1 MRMARAALLSE
12 PSHRSARFEQHDKK
26 RFRLTE
32 TSKIDTAPTSA
43 TASGAECEEV
53 AAVAKRAWR
62 GIVTI
67 AVAVCVAIVTL
78 GFAAAA
84 LLVSGFIPLAGL
96 EGRISTA
103 IEERLGPNWK
113 VTAEHAELNRA
124 DGRSRLR
131 VREVSFRHAGGA
143 SFRAPEAVLGYDP
156 MALLRGNIRLVSLD
170 LRGVNI
176 RLGVRQDGSL
186 LLEQDAQPEQAP
198 KTPVAGDPVDWDAF
212 AGAMNA
218 IGALVSNDG
227 LLGSLEVAGIGGA
240 RVTLID
246 PAGRQRSGLEDVDVK
261 LERFGGGQA
270 RLSMKGRIG
279 PRWKELAID
288 LASAPDG
295 TRSATVEIQ
304 RFEPAEAVALAF
316 GNALVALDGLA
327 LSGKISLTQTGGG
340 ERRIAAGLSVAPGV
354 IKVHNAGLDPI
365 EVQGAKLDFT
375 SEDGLKTIKV
385 ATAQLQAGETK
396 LGGSGEARNENG
408 LWRLVLDGSGQVAGI
423 GKDPAVVLSALRT
436 QIEVDPGAGE
446 VRMGELSFKGP
457 LINAEGSGM
466 ARRRDDKNSHRFQ
479 IRAVDTDMRAALAVW
494 PAVTSPGLHA
504 ALVEMVKAGRV
515 EEIDVKV
522 TMSPEAN
529 ARLADGKGM
538 DDDAVAV
545 ALKASQVS
553 FLPNP
558 GLPLLTDAR
567 VVGSTTG
574 RTVDLVISQAT
585 AELGE
590 GRKLQLG
597 EGTFTMSD
605 TWADRPQAQI
615 GFKSTG
621 SADSLVALL
630 NFPSLREFSP
640 LRIEP
645 GALRGAI
652 DLSNQLSLPLI
663 NDLTFNDVVIRSIGM
678 LSNVASDNLLGGEK
692 LEGANLALN
701 YDRGQL
707 AIKGEGRV
715 GGDKAPIELKQNAKG
730 QGEATVSLNLDN
742 AALKRRG
749 FGPESGISGPL
760 QVRVVK
766 ALGKTPEAPPRVEVD
781 LTRAAIDAGVPGVS
795 KPAGRAGKAAFTYV
809 SDADGPDLEDLTIE
823 SAPLLAKGRISLTK
837 QNAFESASFSQ
848 LRLSPGDNL
857 TKVEIGRD
865 GNVTRLSVRGA
876 VLDARP
882 FIRDLF
888 DTPAA
893 ANRGTRGN
901 QSAAS
906 GPDFDLDLD
915 VPILTG
921 FNNEALGNSQLKL
934 SRRGGNL
941 RAIAYQ
947 GRIGKADLSIKQAR
961 QGDGAAPIVVQSENG
976 GATLRFLDLY
986 RRAYG
991 GDLVL
996 QLGAGEGRQPGEL
1009 LLRNFT
1015 VRDEP
1020 ALRRVVGPPG
1030 SQPNALDNPGAP
1042 APRID
1047 ASDVTFTK
1055 LRAEFVRSASRI
1067 DIKDAVLWG
1076 QQVGFT
1082 IQGSVDYGRDRV
1094 DIGGTFVPGYAF
1106 NNAFAQVPVVGMILG
1121 GGQYG
1126 GLFAVNFRVSG
1137 SASQPTMTVN
1147 PLSAIAPG
1155 ILRRFVDP
1163 LGGGPM
1169 EQGRPGGNVPAP
1181 GTAER

>member
-1 MRMARAALLSE
+1 M
-12 PSHRSARFEQHDKK
+12 
-26 RFRLTE
+26 
-32 TSKIDTAPTSA
+32 
-43 TASGAECEEV
+43 
-53 AAVAKRAWR
+53 AKRAWR
-62 GIVTI
+62 GIVVV
-67 AVAVCVAIVTL
+67 AAAVCMAVVAL
-78 GFAAAA
+78 GFGGVA
-84 LLVSGFIPLAGL
+84 LLVTGVVPLPGL

-113 VTAEHAELNRA
+113 VQAENAELDRV

-143 SFRAPEAVLGYDP
+143 SFRAPEAVLGYEP
-156 MALLRGNIRLVSLD
+156 MALLRGDIRLVSLD

-246 PAGRQRSGLEDVDVK
+246 PAGRQRSGLEDVDVR

-295 TRSATVEIQ
+295 TRSATVDIQ

-316 GNALVALDGLA
+316 GNAMVALDGLA
-327 LSGKISLTQTGGG
+327 LSGKISLTQTASG

-354 IKVHNAGLDPI
+354 VKVHNAGLDPI

-385 ATAQLQAGETK
+385 ATAALQAGETR
-396 LGGSGEARNENG
+396 LAGGGEGRNENG
-408 LWRLVLDGSGQVAGI
+408 IWRLTLDGSGQVAGI
-423 GKDPAVVLSALRT
+423 GKDPAVVLSSLRT
-436 QIEVDPGAGE
+436 QLEVDPGAGE
-446 VRMGELSFKGP
+446 VRMGQLSFKGP

-466 ARRRDDKNSHRFQ
+466 ARRRDDKNSHQFQ

-494 PAVTSPGLHA
+494 PAVTSPDLHA
-504 ALVEMVKAGRV
+504 ALVEMVKSGRV
-515 EEIDVKV
+515 EEIDVKL

-529 ARLADGKGM
+529 ARLFSGKGM

-545 ALKASQVS
+545 SLKASQVS

-574 RTVDLVISQAT
+574 RTVDLTIFQAT

-597 EGTFTMSD
+597 EGTFAMSD
-605 TWADRPQAQI
+605 TWASRPQARI

-630 NFPSLREFSP
+630 NYPSLREFSP
-640 LRIEP
+640 LKIEP

-652 DLSNQLSLPLI
+652 DLSNQLSLPLV
-663 NDLTFNDVVIRSIGM
+663 NDLTFNDVVIRSSGM
-678 LSNVASDNLLGGEK
+678 LTNIASDNLLGGEK
-692 LEGANLALN
+692 LEGANLALT

-707 AIKGEGRV
+707 SIKGEGRV
-715 GGDKAPIELKQNAKG
+715 GGDKAPIELRQNAKG

-749 FGPESGISGPL
+749 FGPETGISGPM
-760 QVRVVK
+760 QVKVVK
-766 ALGKTPEAPPRVEVD
+766 SLGRTPEAPPRVEVD
-781 LTRAAIDAGVPGVS
+781 LTKAAIDTGVPGVS
-795 KPAGRAGKAAFTYV
+795 KPAGRAGKAAFSYV
-809 SDADGPDLEDLTIE
+809 VDDDGPDLEDLTIE

-837 QNAFESASFSQ
+837 QNTFESASFSQ

-865 GNVTRLSVRGA
+865 GNLTKLSVRGA

-888 DTPAA
+888 DAPAPPA
-893 ANRGTRGN
+893 RSGARGN
-901 QSAAS
+901 QNTAS

-921 FNNEALGNSQLKL
+921 FNSEALGNSQLKL
-934 SRRGGNL
+934 SRRNGAL
-941 RAIAYQ
+941 RSIAYQ
-947 GRIGKADLSIKQAR
+947 GRIGKADLSIKQVK
-961 QGDGAAPIVVQSENG
+961 QGDGASPIVVQSENG

-1009 LLRNFT
+1009 LLRNFM

-1030 SQPNALDNPGAP
+1030 SQAPGALDSTGAP

-1047 ASDVTFTK
+1047 ASDVAFTK
-1055 LRAEFVRSASRI
+1055 LRAEFVRSASRV
-1067 DIKDAVLWG
+1067 DINDAVLWG

-1082 IQGSVDYGRDRV
+1082 IQGNVDYGRDRV

-1169 EQGRPGGNVPAP
+1169 GQGRPGTNVPAP

>member
-1 MRMARAALLSE
+1 MSE
-12 PSHRSARFEQHDKK
+12 NN
-26 RFRLTE
+26 
-32 TSKIDTAPTSA
+32 KIDPVPTPA
-43 TASGAECEEV
+43 TAGEAECQEV

-62 GIVTI
+62 GVVTI
-67 AVAVCVAIVTL
+67 AVTVCVAVVTL
-78 GFAAAA
+78 GFAAAV
-84 LLVSGFIPLAGL
+84 LLVSGFIPLSGL
-96 EGRISTA
+96 EGRISAA

-113 VTAEHAELNRA
+113 VEAAQAELTRT

-156 MALLRGNIRLVSLD
+156 MALLRGDFRLVSLD

-186 LLEQDAQPEQAP
+186 LLEQDAQPEQVS

-246 PAGRQRSGLEDVDVK
+246 PAGRQRSGLEDVDIR

-270 RLSMKGRIG
+270 RLSMRGRVG

-295 TRSATVEIQ
+295 TRSATVDIQ

-316 GNALVALDGLA
+316 GNAMVALDGLA
-327 LSGKISLTQTGGG
+327 LSGKISFTQTGSG
-340 ERRIAAGLSVAPGV
+340 ERRLAAGLAVAPGV
-354 IKVHNAGLDPI
+354 IRVHDAGLDPI
-365 EVQGAKLDFT
+365 EVQGAKLDFG
-375 SEDGLKTIKV
+375 SDDGLKTIKV
-385 ATAQLQAGETK
+385 ASAQILAGETK
-396 LGGSGEARNENG
+396 LAGSGQARNEG
-408 LWRLVLDGSGQVAGI
+408 GIWHLALDGSGQVAGI
-423 GKDPAVVLSALRT
+423 GKDAAVVLSALRT
-436 QIEVDPGAGE
+436 QIEVDPAAGE
-446 VRMGELSFKGP
+446 VRMDNFSFKGP

-466 ARRRDDKNSHRFQ
+466 ARRRDEQNSHQFQ

-494 PAVTSPGLHA
+494 PAVTSPGLHG
-504 ALVEMVKAGRV
+504 ALSEMVKGGRV

-529 ARLADGKGM
+529 MRLWSGKGM

-545 ALKASQVS
+545 RLKASQVS

-574 RTVDLVISQAT
+574 RTVDLAISQAT

-590 GRKLQLG
+590 GRKLQLSD
-597 EGTFTMSD
+597 GTFAMSD
-605 TWADRPQAQI
+605 TWAERPQARI
-615 GFKSTG
+615 GFRSTG
-621 SADSLVALL
+621 SADAMVALL

-640 LRIEP
+640 LKIEP
-645 GALRGAI
+645 GALRGTI
-652 DLSNQLSLPLI
+652 DLTEQITLPLI
-663 NDLTFNDVVIRSIGM
+663 NDLTFSDIVIRSSGM
-678 LSNVASDNLLGGEK
+678 LSNIASDSLLGGEK

-701 YDRGQL
+701 FDRGQL
-707 AIKGEGRV
+707 SIKGEGRV

-730 QGEATVSLNLDN
+730 QGEATVTLMLDN

-749 FGPESGISGPL
+749 FGPETGISGPL
-760 QVRVVK
+760 QVKVTK
-766 ALGKTPEAPPRVEVD
+766 PLGRSPDAPPRVEVD
-781 LTRAAIDAGVPGVS
+781 LVRAAIDTGVPGVS
-795 KPAGRAGKAAFTYV
+795 KPAGRAAKATFNYV
-809 SDADGPDLEDLTIE
+809 VDDDGPDLEDLTIE
-823 SAPLLAKGRISLTK
+823 SAPLFAKGRISLNK

-865 GNVTRLSVRGA
+865 GAVTKLSVRGT

-882 FIRDLF
+882 FVRDLF
-888 DTPAA
+888 DTPAPT
-893 ANRGTRGN
+893 RGGRGN
-901 QSAAS
+901 QNAAP

-934 SRRGGNL
+934 SRRSGAMRSIG
-941 RAIAYQ
+941 YQ
-947 GRIGKADLSIKQAR
+947 GRIGKADLSIKQVR
-961 QGDGAAPIVVQSENG
+961 QGDRVVVQSENG
-976 GATLRFLDLY
+976 GAILRFLDLY

-991 GDLVL
+991 GDLIL

-1009 LLRNFT
+1009 LMRNFT

-1030 SQPNALDNPGAP
+1030 SQGPGAQDNTGAP

-1047 ASDVTFTK
+1047 ASDVAFTK

-1067 DIKDAVLWG
+1067 DINDAVLWG

-1082 IQGSVDYGRDRV
+1082 IQGNVDYARDRV

-1163 LGGGPM
+1163 LGGGPL
-1169 EQGRPGGNVPAP
+1169 EQSRPGGNLPAP
-1181 GTAER
+1181 GTPER

>member
-1 MRMARAALLSE
+1 M
-12 PSHRSARFEQHDKK
+12 
-26 RFRLTE
+26 TE

-67 AVAVCVAIVTL
+67 AVAVCVAVVTL

-96 EGRISTA
+96 EGRISAA

-113 VTAEHAELNRA
+113 VEAEHAELNRA

-131 VREVSFRHAGGA
+131 VREVLFRHAGGA

-186 LLEQDAQPEQAP
+186 LLEQDAQPEQAS

-246 PAGRQRSGLEDVDVK
+246 PAGRQRSGLEDVDIR

-295 TRSATVEIQ
+295 TRSATVDIQ

-316 GNALVALDGLA
+316 GNAMVALDGLA

-340 ERRIAAGLSVAPGV
+340 ERRITAGLSVAPGV
-354 IKVHNAGLDPI
+354 VKVHNAGLDPI

-396 LGGSGEARNENG
+396 LAGSGEAHNENG

-423 GKDPAVVLSALRT
+423 GKDAAVALSALRT
-436 QIEVDPGAGE
+436 QLEVDPGAGE
-446 VRMGELSFKGP
+446 VRMGQLSIKGP

-466 ARRRDDKNSHRFQ
+466 ARRRDDQNSHRFQ

-494 PAVTSPGLHA
+494 PAVTSPGLHG
-504 ALVEMVKAGRV
+504 ALSEMVKGGWV

-529 ARLADGKGM
+529 MRLFSGKGM

-545 ALKASQVS
+545 TLKASQVS

-574 RTVDLVISQAT
+574 RTVDLAISQAT

-597 EGTFTMSD
+597 EGTFAMSD
-605 TWADRPQAQI
+605 TWADRPQARI

-621 SADSLVALL
+621 SADALVALL

-640 LRIEP
+640 LKIEP
-645 GALRGAI
+645 GALRGTI

-663 NDLTFNDVVIRSIGM
+663 NDLAFNDVVIRSAGM

-707 AIKGEGRV
+707 SIKGEGRV
-715 GGDKAPIELKQNAKG
+715 GGDKAPIELKQNARG
-730 QGEATVSLNLDN
+730 QGEATVSLSLDN

-749 FGPESGISGPL
+749 FGPDSGISGSV
-760 QVRVVK
+760 QVKVAK

-781 LTRAAIDAGVPGVS
+781 LTKAAIDAGVPGVS

-865 GNVTRLSVRGA
+865 GSVTKLSVRGA

-888 DTPAA
+888 ETPAA
-893 ANRGTRGN
+893 PTRGARGN

-941 RAIAYQ
+941 RAITYQ
-947 GRIGKADLSIKQAR
+947 GRIGKADLSIRQVK
-961 QGDGAAPIVVQSENG
+961 QGDAAAPIVVQSENG

-1030 SQPNALDNPGAP
+1030 SQAPNALDNPGAP

-1047 ASDVTFTK
+1047 ASDVAFTK
-1055 LRAEFVRSASRI
+1055 LKAEFVRSASRI
-1067 DIKDAVLWG
+1067 DISDAVLWG

-1082 IQGSVDYGRDRV
+1082 IQGNVDYGRDRV

-1163 LGGGPM
+1163 LGGGPLG
-1169 EQGRPGGNVPAP
+1169 QTRPGDNAAPVP

>member
-1 MRMARAALLSE
+1 M
-12 PSHRSARFEQHDKK
+12 
-26 RFRLTE
+26 TE
-32 TSKIDTAPTSA
+32 NSKISATSA
-43 TASGAECEEV
+43 TGATPAAECEEV

-67 AVAVCVAIVTL
+67 AVAVCVAVVTL
-78 GFAAAA
+78 GFVAAA
-84 LLVSGFIPLAGL
+84 LLVSGFIPLSGL

-113 VTAEHAELNRA
+113 VTAEQAELDRV

-131 VREVSFRHAGGA
+131 VREVSFRHASGA
-143 SFRAPEAVLGYDP
+143 SFRAPEAVLGYDA
-156 MALLRGNIRLVSLD
+156 MSLLRGNIRLVSLD

-186 LLEQDAQPEQAP
+186 LLEQDAQPEQVS

-218 IGALVSNDG
+218 IGALVSNEG

-246 PAGRQRSGLEDVDVK
+246 PAGRQRSGLEDVDVR

-288 LASAPDG
+288 LSNAPDG
-295 TRSATVEIQ
+295 TRNATIDIQ

-316 GNALVALDGLA
+316 GNAMVALDGMA
-327 LSGKISLTQTGGG
+327 LSGKISLTQAGNG
-340 ERRIAAGLSVAPGV
+340 ERKFAAGLTVAPGV
-354 IKVHNAGLDPI
+354 VRVHNAGLDPI

-385 ATAQLQAGETK
+385 ATAELQAGETK
-396 LGGSGEARNENG
+396 LAGSGQARNEG
-408 LWRLVLDGSGQVAGI
+408 GIWRLELDGGGQVAGI
-423 GKDPAVVLSALRT
+423 GKDAAVAISSLHT
-436 QIEVDPGAGE
+436 QLDVDPGAGE
-446 VRMGELSFKGP
+446 IRLGRLSFKGP

-466 ARRRDDKNSHRFQ
+466 ARRRDEQNSHQFQ

-494 PAVTSPGLHA
+494 PAVTSPGLHG
-504 ALVEMVKAGRV
+504 ALSEMVQSGRV

-529 ARLADGKGM
+529 MRLASGKGM
-538 DDDAVAV
+538 DNDAVAV
-545 ALKASQVS
+545 KLKASQVS

-574 RTVDLVISQAT
+574 RTVDLVIPQAT
-585 AELGE
+585 AELGD
-590 GRKLQLG
+590 GRKLTLS
-597 EGTFTMSD
+597 EGTFAMSD
-605 TWADRPQAQI
+605 TWADRPQAQMS
-615 GFKSTG
+615 FRSTG
-621 SADSLVALL
+621 SADALVALL

-640 LRIEP
+640 LKIEP

-652 DLSNQLSLPLI
+652 DLTSQLSLPLV
-663 NDLTFNDVVIRSIGM
+663 NDLQFADVLIRSSGA

-692 LEGANLALN
+692 LEGANLALT

-707 AIKGEGRV
+707 SIKGEGKV
-715 GGDKAPIELKQNAKG
+715 GGDKAPIDLKQNAKG
-730 QGEATVSLNLDN
+730 QGEATVSLSLDN

-749 FGPESGISGPL
+749 FGPETGISGPV
-760 QVRVVK
+760 QVKVVK
-766 ALGKTPEAPPRVEVD
+766 PLGKTPEAPPRVEVD
-781 LTRAAIDAGVPGVS
+781 LTRAAIDSGVPGVS

-809 SDADGPDLEDLTIE
+809 VDADGPDLEDLTIE

-837 QNAFESASFSQ
+837 QNTFESASFSQ

-865 GNVTRLSVRGA
+865 GNLTKLSVRGA

-888 DTPAA
+888 DAPAA
-893 ANRGTRGN
+893 PTRGARGG

-934 SRRGGNL
+934 SRRNGAL
-941 RAIAYQ
+941 RSVAYQ

-961 QGDGAAPIVVQSENG
+961 QGEGAGQLVVQSENG

-991 GDLVL
+991 GDLIL

-1030 SQPNALDNPGAP
+1030 SQAPNALDSTGAP

-1047 ASDVTFTK
+1047 ASDVAFTK
-1055 LRAEFVRSASRI
+1055 LKAEFVRSASRI
-1067 DIKDAVLWG
+1067 DISDAVLWG

-1163 LGGGPM
+1163 LGGGPL
-1169 EQGRPGGNVPAP
+1169 EQARPGARVPAP
-1181 GTAER
+1181 GAAER

>member
-1 MRMARAALLSE
+1 MTDDRKIEAA
-12 PSHRSARFEQHDKK
+12 P
-26 RFRLTE
+26 
-32 TSKIDTAPTSA
+32 
-43 TASGAECEEV
+43 ASGAAPDAECQEV
-53 AAVAKRAWR
+53 VAVAKRAWR

-67 AVAVCVAIVTL
+67 ALTVCVAVVML

-84 LLVSGFIPLAGL
+84 LLVSGFIPLSGL
-96 EGRISTA
+96 EGRISAA

-113 VTAEHAELNRA
+113 VEAEHAELNRA

-143 SFRAPEAVLGYDP
+143 SFRAPEAVLGYDA
-156 MALLRGNIRLVSLD
+156 MALLRGDFRLVSLD

-186 LLEQDAQPEQAP
+186 LLEQDAQPEQTS
-198 KTPVAGDPVDWDAF
+198 KTPIAGDPVDWDAF

-218 IGALVSNDG
+218 VGTLVSNDG

-246 PAGRQRSGLEDVDVK
+246 PAGRQRSGLEDVDVR
-261 LERFGGGQA
+261 LERFGDGQA

-295 TRSATVEIQ
+295 SRSATIDIQ

-316 GNALVALDGLA
+316 GNAMVALDGLA
-327 LSGKISLTQTGGG
+327 LSGKISLTQTGSG
-340 ERRIAAGLSVAPGV
+340 ERRLAAGLAVAPGV
-354 IKVHNAGLDPI
+354 IRVHNAGLDPI

-396 LGGSGEARNENG
+396 LAGSGEAHNEG
-408 LWRLVLDGSGQVAGI
+408 GIWRLVLDGAGQVAGI
-423 GKDPAVVLSALRT
+423 GKDAAVALSALRT

-446 VRMGELSFKGP
+446 IRMGKLSIKGP

-466 ARRRDDKNSHRFQ
+466 ARRRDEQNSHQFQ

-494 PAVTSPGLHA
+494 PAVTSPGLHG
-504 ALVEMVKAGRV
+504 ALSEMVKSGRV

-522 TMSPEAN
+522 TMSHEAN
-529 ARLADGKGM
+529 LRLWGGKGM

-545 ALKASQVS
+545 RLKASQVS

-574 RTVDLVISQAT
+574 RTVDLAISQAT

-597 EGTFTMSD
+597 EGTFAMSD
-605 TWADRPQAQI
+605 TWADRPQARI

-621 SADSLVALL
+621 TADSLIALL

-640 LRIEP
+640 LKIEP
-645 GALRGAI
+645 GALRGAVE
-652 DLSNQLSLPLI
+652 LTNQLSLPLI
-663 NDLTFNDVVIRSIGM
+663 NDLTFNDVVIRSSGT
-678 LSNVASDNLLGGEK
+678 LSNIASDNLLGGEK

-707 AIKGEGRV
+707 SIKGEGRI

-730 QGEATVSLNLDN
+730 QGEATVSLTLDN

-749 FGPESGISGPL
+749 FGPETGITGPL
-760 QVRVVK
+760 QVKVVK
-766 ALGKTPEAPPRVEVD
+766 ALGKTPEVPPRIEVD
-781 LTRAAIDAGVPGVS
+781 LTKAAIDTGVPGVS
-795 KPAGRAGKAAFTYV
+795 KPAGRAGKAVFAYV
-809 SDADGPDLEDLTIE
+809 ADDDGPDLEDLTIE

-865 GNVTRLSVRGA
+865 GNVTKLSVRGA

-888 DTPAA
+888 EAPAA
-893 ANRGTRGN
+893 PARSAARGGQAT
-901 QSAAS
+901 AS

-934 SRRGGNL
+934 SRRNGAL
-941 RAIAYQ
+941 RSIAYQ
-947 GRIGKADLSIKQAR
+947 GRIGRADLSIKQAR
-961 QGDGAAPIVVQSENG
+961 QGEGPGSIVVQSENG

-991 GDLVL
+991 GDLIL

-1009 LLRNFT
+1009 LMRNFT

-1030 SQPNALDNPGAP
+1030 SQSPGAQDSTGAP

-1047 ASDVTFTK
+1047 ASDVAFTK
-1055 LRAEFVRSASRI
+1055 LRAEFARSASRI
-1067 DIKDAVLWG
+1067 DISDAVLWG

-1082 IQGSVDYGRDRV
+1082 IQGNVDYGRDRV

-1169 EQGRPGGNVPAP
+1169 GQTRPGAQVPVP

>member
-1 MRMARAALLSE
+1 MSK
-12 PSHRSARFEQHDKK
+12 D
-26 RFRLTE
+26 
-32 TSKIDTAPTSA
+32 SKIDAAPAPARTSE
-43 TASGAECEEV
+43 AECQEV
-53 AAVAKRAWR
+53 AAVTRRAWR
-62 GIVTI
+62 GIVVV
-67 AVAVCVAIVTL
+67 AAAVCMAMVAL
-78 GFAAAA
+78 GLGGVA
-84 LLVSGFIPLAGL
+84 LLVTGVVPLPGL
-96 EGRISTA
+96 EGRISAA

-113 VTAEHAELNRA
+113 VEAGNAELDRV

-143 SFRAPEAVLGYDP
+143 SFRAPEAVLGYEP
-156 MALLRGNIRLVSLD
+156 MALLRGDIRLVSLD

-186 LLEQDAQPEQAP
+186 LLEQDAQPEQSP
-198 KTPVAGDPVDWDAF
+198 KAPVAGDPVDWDAF

-218 IGALVSNDG
+218 IGALVSNEG

-246 PAGRQRSGLEDVDVK
+246 PAGRQRSGLEDVDIK

-295 TRSATVEIQ
+295 TRSATIEIQ

-316 GNALVALDGLA
+316 GNAMVALDGLA
-327 LSGKISLTQTGGG
+327 LSGKISMTQTGGG

-354 IKVHNAGLDPI
+354 VKVPNAGFAPVEI
-365 EVQGAKLDFT
+365 QGAKLDFT
-375 SEDGLKTIKV
+375 SEDGLKTVKI
-385 ATAQLQAGETK
+385 ATAQLQAGETR
-396 LGGSGEARNENG
+396 LASRGEARNESG
-408 LWRLVLDGSGQVAGI
+408 IWRLALEGAGQVAGI
-423 GKDPAVVLSALRT
+423 DKDPAVVISTLHT
-436 QIEVDPGAGE
+436 QLEVDPGAGE
-446 VRMGELSFKGP
+446 IRMGQLSFKGP

-494 PAVTSPGLHA
+494 PAVTSPGLHG
-504 ALVEMVKAGRV
+504 ALVEMVKSGRV
-515 EEIDVKV
+515 EEIDVRLA
-522 TMSPEAN
+522 MSPEAN

-545 ALKASQVS
+545 SLKASQVS

-574 RTVDLVISQAT
+574 RTVDLTILQAT
-585 AELGE
+585 AEVGE

-597 EGTFTMSD
+597 EGTFAMSD
-605 TWADRPQAQI
+605 TWADRPQARI

-621 SADSLVALL
+621 PADALVALL

-640 LRIEP
+640 LKIEP
-645 GALRGAI
+645 GALRGSI
-652 DLSNQLSLPLI
+652 DLTNQLSLPLV
-663 NDLTFNDVVIRSIGM
+663 NDLTFNDVLIRSTGT

-715 GGDKAPIELKQNAKG
+715 GGDRAPIELRQNAKG
-730 QGEATVSLNLDN
+730 QGEATVSLNLDS

-749 FGPESGISGPL
+749 LGPETGLSGAM
-760 QVRVVK
+760 QVKVVK
-766 ALGKTPEAPPRVEVD
+766 PLGKSPEAPPRIEVD
-781 LTRAAIDAGVPGVS
+781 LTKAAIDTGVPGIS
-795 KPAGRAGKAAFTYV
+795 KPAGRAGKAVFTYV
-809 SDADGPDLEDLTIE
+809 VDDDGPDLEDLTIE
-823 SAPLLAKGRISLTK
+823 SAPLLAKGRISLTR
-837 QNAFESASFSQ
+837 QNAFESASFLQ

-865 GNVTRLSVRGA
+865 GGLTKLSVRGA

-882 FIRDLF
+882 FIRELF
-888 DTPAA
+888 DAPAA
-893 ANRGTRGN
+893 PSRSGARGGQN
-901 QSAAS
+901 AAS

-921 FNNEALGNSQLKL
+921 FNSEALGNSQLKL
-934 SRRGGNL
+934 SRRNGAV
-941 RAIAYQ
+941 RSIAYQ
-947 GRIGKADLSIKQAR
+947 GRIGKADLSIKQVR
-961 QGDGAAPIVVQSENG
+961 QGEGPGSIVVQSENG

-996 QLGAGEGRQPGEL
+996 QIGAAEGRQPGEL

-1030 SQPNALDNPGAP
+1030 SQAPGALDSTGAP

-1047 ASDVTFTK
+1047 ASDVAFTK

-1067 DIKDAVLWG
+1067 DINDAVLWG

-1082 IQGSVDYGRDRV
+1082 IQGNVDYGRDRV

-1163 LGGGPM
+1163 LGGGPVG
-1169 EQGRPGGNVPAP
+1169 QGRPGGNATVP
-1181 GTAER
+1181 GTPER

>member
-1 MRMARAALLSE
+1 M
-12 PSHRSARFEQHDKK
+12 
-26 RFRLTE
+26 
-32 TSKIDTAPTSA
+32 
-43 TASGAECEEV
+43 
-53 AAVAKRAWR
+53 AKRAWR
-62 GIVTI
+62 GIVVV
-67 AVAVCVAIVTL
+67 AAAVCMAVVAL
-78 GFAAAA
+78 GFGGIA
-84 LLVSGFIPLAGL
+84 LLVTGVVPLPGL

-113 VTAEHAELNRA
+113 VQAENAELDRV

-143 SFRAPEAVLGYDP
+143 SFRAPEAVLGYEP
-156 MALLRGNIRLVSLD
+156 MALLRGDIRLVSLD

-246 PAGRQRSGLEDVDVK
+246 PAGRQRSGLEDVDVR

-295 TRSATVEIQ
+295 TRSATVDIH

-316 GNALVALDGLA
+316 GNAMVALDGLA
-327 LSGKISLTQTGGG
+327 LSGKISLTQTASG

-354 IKVHNAGLDPI
+354 VKVHNAGLDPI

-385 ATAQLQAGETK
+385 ATAAFQAGETR
-396 LGGSGEARNENG
+396 LAGGGEGRNENG
-408 LWRLVLDGSGQVAGI
+408 IWRLTLDGSGQVAGI
-423 GKDPAVVLSALRT
+423 GKDPAVVLSSLRT
-436 QIEVDPGAGE
+436 QLEVDPGAGE
-446 VRMGELSFKGP
+446 VRMGQLSFKGP

-466 ARRRDDKNSHRFQ
+466 ARRRDDKNSHQFQ

-494 PAVTSPGLHA
+494 PAVTSPDLHA
-504 ALVEMVKAGRV
+504 ALVEMVKSGRV
-515 EEIDVKV
+515 EEIDVKL

-529 ARLADGKGM
+529 ARLFSGKGM

-545 ALKASQVS
+545 SLKASQVS

-574 RTVDLVISQAT
+574 RTVDLTISQAT

-597 EGTFTMSD
+597 EGTFAMSD
-605 TWADRPQAQI
+605 TWASRPQARI

-630 NFPSLREFSP
+630 NYPSLREFSP
-640 LRIEP
+640 LKIEP

-652 DLSNQLSLPLI
+652 DLSNQLSLPLV
-663 NDLTFNDVVIRSIGM
+663 NDLTFNDVVIRSNGM
-678 LSNVASDNLLGGEK
+678 LTNIASDNLLGGEK
-692 LEGANLALN
+692 LEGANLALT

-707 AIKGEGRV
+707 SIKGEGRV
-715 GGDKAPIELKQNAKG
+715 GGDKAPIELRQNAKG

-749 FGPESGISGPL
+749 FGPETGISGPM
-760 QVRVVK
+760 QVKVVK
-766 ALGKTPEAPPRVEVD
+766 SLGRTPEAPPRVEVD
-781 LTRAAIDAGVPGVS
+781 LTKAAIDTGVPGVN
-795 KPAGRAGKAAFTYV
+795 KPAGRAGKAAFSYV
-809 SDADGPDLEDLTIE
+809 VDDDGPDLEDLTIE

-837 QNAFESASFSQ
+837 QNTFESASFSQ

-865 GNVTRLSVRGA
+865 GNLTKLSVRGA

-888 DTPAA
+888 DAPAPPA
-893 ANRGTRGN
+893 RSGARGN
-901 QSAAS
+901 QNTAS

-921 FNNEALGNSQLKL
+921 FNSEALGNSQLKL
-934 SRRGGNL
+934 SRRNGAL
-941 RAIAYQ
+941 RSIAYQ
-947 GRIGKADLSIKQAR
+947 GRIGKADLSIKQVK
-961 QGDGAAPIVVQSENG
+961 QGDGASPIVVQSENG

-1009 LLRNFT
+1009 LLRNFM

-1030 SQPNALDNPGAP
+1030 SQAPGALDSTGAP

-1047 ASDVTFTK
+1047 ASDVAFTK
-1055 LRAEFVRSASRI
+1055 LRAEFVRSASRV
-1067 DIKDAVLWG
+1067 DINDAVLWG

-1082 IQGSVDYGRDRV
+1082 IQGNVDYGRDRV

-1169 EQGRPGGNVPAP
+1169 GQGRPGTNVPAP

>member
-1 MRMARAALLSE
+1 MIRAARQE
-12 PSHRSARFEQHDKK
+12 AI
-26 RFRLTE
+26 RLTE
-32 TSKIDTAPTSA
+32 TSKIDGVPAPA
-43 TASGAECEEV
+43 TAAEAECQEV

-62 GIVTI
+62 GIVVI
-67 AVAVCVAIVTL
+67 AAVVCTAVVAL
-78 GFAAAA
+78 GFGGIA
-84 LLVSGFIPLAGL
+84 LLVTGVVPLPGL

-113 VTAEHAELNRA
+113 VQAENAELDRV

-143 SFRAPEAVLGYDP
+143 SFRAPEAVLGYEP
-156 MALLRGNIRLVSLD
+156 MALLRGDIRLVSLD

-246 PAGRQRSGLEDVDVK
+246 PAGRQRSGLEDVDVR

-295 TRSATVEIQ
+295 TRSATVDIQ

-316 GNALVALDGLA
+316 GNAMVALDGLA
-327 LSGKISLTQTGGG
+327 LSGKISLTQTASG

-354 IKVHNAGLDPI
+354 VKVHNAGLDPI

-375 SEDGLKTIKV
+375 SDDGLKTIKV
-385 ATAQLQAGETK
+385 ATAQLQAGETR
-396 LGGSGEARNENG
+396 LAGSGEGRNENG
-408 LWRLVLDGSGQVAGI
+408 IWRLALDGSGQVAGI
-423 GKDPAVVLSALRT
+423 GKDPAVVLSSLRT
-436 QIEVDPGAGE
+436 QLEVDPGAGE
-446 VRMGELSFKGP
+446 VRMGQLSFKGP

-466 ARRRDDKNSHRFQ
+466 ARRRDDKNSHQFQ

-494 PAVTSPGLHA
+494 PAVTSPDLHA
-504 ALVEMVKAGRV
+504 ALVEMVKSGRV

-529 ARLADGKGM
+529 ARLFSGKGM

-545 ALKASQVS
+545 SLKASQVS

-574 RTVDLVISQAT
+574 RTVDLTIFQAT

-597 EGTFTMSD
+597 EGTFAMSD
-605 TWADRPQAQI
+605 TWASRPQARI

-630 NFPSLREFSP
+630 NYPSLREFSP
-640 LRIEP
+640 LKIEP
-645 GALRGAI
+645 GALRGSI
-652 DLSNQLSLPLI
+652 DLSNQLSLPLV
-663 NDLTFNDVVIRSIGM
+663 NDLTFNDVVIRSSGM
-678 LSNVASDNLLGGEK
+678 LTNIASDNLLGGEK
-692 LEGANLALN
+692 LEGANLALT

-707 AIKGEGRV
+707 SIKGEGRV
-715 GGDKAPIELKQNAKG
+715 GGDKAPIELRQNAKG

-749 FGPESGISGPL
+749 FGPETGISGPM
-760 QVRVVK
+760 QVKVVK
-766 ALGKTPEAPPRVEVD
+766 SLGRTPEAPPRVEVD
-781 LTRAAIDAGVPGVS
+781 LTKAAIDTGVPGVS
-795 KPAGRAGKAAFTYV
+795 KPAGRTGKAAFSYV
-809 SDADGPDLEDLTIE
+809 VDDDGPDLEDLTIE

-837 QNAFESASFSQ
+837 QNTFESASFSQ

-865 GNVTRLSVRGA
+865 GNLTKLSVRGA

-888 DTPAA
+888 DAPAPPA
-893 ANRGTRGN
+893 RSGARGSQNT
-901 QSAAS
+901 AS

-921 FNNEALGNSQLKL
+921 FNSEALGNSQLKL
-934 SRRGGNL
+934 SRRNGAL
-941 RAIAYQ
+941 RSIAYQ
-947 GRIGKADLSIKQAR
+947 GRIGKADLSIKQVK
-961 QGDGAAPIVVQSENG
+961 QGDGASPIVVQSENG

-1009 LLRNFT
+1009 LLRNFM

-1030 SQPNALDNPGAP
+1030 SQAPGALDSTGAP

-1047 ASDVTFTK
+1047 ASDVAFTK
-1055 LRAEFVRSASRI
+1055 LRAEFVRSASRV
-1067 DIKDAVLWG
+1067 DINDAVLWG

-1082 IQGSVDYGRDRV
+1082 IQGNVDYGRDRV

-1169 EQGRPGGNVPAP
+1169 GQGRPGTNVPAP

>member
-1 MRMARAALLSE
+1 MTEDNKTKASPIPDVAA
-12 PSHRSARFEQHDKK
+12 A
-26 RFRLTE
+26 
-32 TSKIDTAPTSA
+32 
-43 TASGAECEEV
+43 AECEEV
-53 AAVAKRAWR
+53 VAVAKRAWR

-67 AVAVCVAIVTL
+67 AVAVCVAVITL
-78 GFAAAA
+78 GFAGAA
-84 LLVSGFIPLAGL
+84 LLVSGFIPLSGL
-96 EGRISTA
+96 EGRISAA

-113 VTAEHAELNRA
+113 VEAEHAELDRV
-124 DGRSRLR
+124 DGRTRLR
-131 VREVSFRHAGGA
+131 VRQVSFRHAGGA

-156 MALLRGNIRLVSLD
+156 MALLRGDIRLVSLD

-186 LLEQDAQPEQAP
+186 LLEQDAQPVQVSN
-198 KTPVAGDPVDWDAF
+198 TPVAGDPVDWDAF
-212 AGAMNA
+212 TGAMNA
-218 IGALVSNDG
+218 VGALVSDDG
-227 LLGSLEVAGIGGA
+227 LLGSLEVAGMGGA

-246 PAGRQRSGLEDVDVK
+246 PSGRQRSGLDDVEIR
-261 LERFGGGQA
+261 LERLGGGRA

-288 LASAPDG
+288 LSNARDG
-295 TRSATVEIQ
+295 TRSAVVDIQ

-316 GNALVALDGLA
+316 GNATVALDGLA
-327 LSGKISLTQTGGG
+327 LSGKISLTQTGSG
-340 ERRIAAGLSVAPGV
+340 ERRIAAGLNVAPGV
-354 IKVHNAGLDPI
+354 VRVHNAGLDPI
-365 EVQGAKLDFT
+365 EIQGARLDFA
-375 SEDGLKTIKV
+375 SDDGLRTVRI
-385 ATAQLQAGETK
+385 ATAELQAGETK
-396 LGGSGEARNENG
+396 LAGTGQARDEGGI
-408 LWRLVLDGSGQVAGI
+408 WRLALEGGGQVAGI
-423 GKDPAVVLSALRT
+423 GKDAAVAISTLRA

-446 VRMGELSFKGP
+446 IRLGQLSFSGP
-457 LINAEGSGM
+457 QINAEGSGM
-466 ARRRDDKNSHRFQ
+466 ARKRGDQNSHQFQ
-479 IRAVDTDMRAALAVW
+479 IRAVDTEMRAALAVW

-504 ALVEMVKAGRV
+504 ALSEMVEGGRV

-529 ARLADGKGM
+529 MRLWSGKGM
-538 DDDAVAV
+538 DEDAVAV
-545 ALKASQVS
+545 RLKASQVR

-558 GLPLLTDAR
+558 GLPLLTGAR
-567 VVGSTTG
+567 VEGSTTG
-574 RTVDLVISQAT
+574 RSVDLVIPQAT
-585 AELGE
+585 AELGD
-590 GRKLQLG
+590 GRKLTLT
-597 EGTFTMSD
+597 EGTFAMSD
-605 TWADRPQAQI
+605 TWADRPPARI
-615 GFKSTG
+615 GFRSTG
-621 SADSLVALL
+621 SADALVALL

-640 LRIEP
+640 LKIEP
-645 GALRGAI
+645 GALRGTI
-652 DLSNQLSLPLI
+652 DLTTQLALPLA
-663 NDLTFNDVVIRSIGM
+663 NDLQFADVAIRSSGA
-678 LSNVASDNLLGGEK
+678 LSNVASDSLLGGEK
-692 LEGANLALN
+692 LDGANLALS

-707 AIKGEGRV
+707 SIKGEGKI
-715 GGDKAPIELKQNAKG
+715 GGDRAPIELKQNAKG
-730 QGEATVSLNLDN
+730 QGEATVSLTLDN

-749 FGPESGISGPL
+749 FGPESGIAGPIQL
-760 QVRVVK
+760 KVVK
-766 ALGKTPEAPPRVEVD
+766 PLGKSPEAPPRIELD
-781 LTRAAIDAGVPGVS
+781 LTKAAIESGIPGVS
-795 KPAGRAGKAAFTYV
+795 KPAGRAGKASFSYV
-809 SDADGPDLEDLTIE
+809 VDADGPDLEDLTVE

-837 QNAFESASFSQ
+837 QNGFESASFSQ

-857 TKVEIGRD
+857 TKVEIGRE
-865 GNVTRLSVRGA
+865 GGVTRLSVRGA

-882 FIRDLF
+882 FIRELF
-888 DTPAA
+888 DAPSAPA
-893 ANRGTRGN
+893 RGGGRGQN
-901 QSAAS
+901 TAAS
-906 GPDFDLDLD
+906 PDFDLDLD

-921 FNNEALGNSQLKL
+921 FNNEALGNSQLRL
-934 SRRGGNL
+934 SRRNGTV
-941 RAIAYQ
+941 RSIAYH

-961 QGDGAAPIVVQSENG
+961 QGDGGGPVVVQSENG

-1020 ALRRVVGPPG
+1020 ALRRVVGQQGTPQ
-1030 SQPNALDNPGAP
+1030 SSALDGAGAP

-1047 ASDVTFTK
+1047 ASEVAFTK

-1067 DIKDAVLWG
+1067 DINDAVLWG

-1082 IQGSVDYGRDRV
+1082 IQGNVDYGRDRV

-1126 GLFAVNFRVSG
+1126 GLFAVNFRISG

-1163 LGGGPM
+1163 LGGGPL
-1169 EQGRPGGNVPAP
+1169 EQSRPGARVPAP

>member
-1 MRMARAALLSE
+1 MSE
-12 PSHRSARFEQHDKK
+12 NN
-26 RFRLTE
+26 
-32 TSKIDTAPTSA
+32 KIDPVPTPA
-43 TASGAECEEV
+43 TAAEAECQEV

-62 GIVTI
+62 GVVTI
-67 AVAVCVAIVTL
+67 AVTVCVAVVTL
-78 GFAAAA
+78 GFAAAV
-84 LLVSGFIPLAGL
+84 LLVSGFIPLSGL
-96 EGRISTA
+96 EGRISAA

-113 VTAEHAELNRA
+113 VEAAQAELTRT
-124 DGRSRLR
+124 DGRSRLL

-156 MALLRGNIRLVSLD
+156 MALLRGDFRLVSLD

-186 LLEQDAQPEQAP
+186 LLEQDAQPEQVS

-246 PAGRQRSGLEDVDVK
+246 PAGRQRSGLEDVDIR

-270 RLSMKGRIG
+270 RLSMRGRVG

-295 TRSATVEIQ
+295 TRSATVDIQ

-316 GNALVALDGLA
+316 GNAMVALDGLA
-327 LSGKISLTQTGGG
+327 LSGKISFTQTGSG
-340 ERRIAAGLSVAPGV
+340 ERRLAAGLAVAPGV
-354 IKVHNAGLDPI
+354 IRVHDAGLDPI
-365 EVQGAKLDFT
+365 KVQGAKLDFG
-375 SEDGLKTIKV
+375 SDDGLKTIKV
-385 ATAQLQAGETK
+385 ASAQILAGETK
-396 LGGSGEARNENG
+396 LAGSGQARNEG
-408 LWRLVLDGSGQVAGI
+408 GIWHLALDGSGQVAGI
-423 GKDPAVVLSALRT
+423 GKDAAVVLSALRT
-436 QIEVDPGAGE
+436 QIEVDPAAGE
-446 VRMGELSFKGP
+446 VRMGNFSFKGP

-466 ARRRDDKNSHRFQ
+466 ARRRDEQNSHQFQ

-494 PAVTSPGLHA
+494 PAVTSPGLHG
-504 ALVEMVKAGRV
+504 ALSEMVKGGRV

-529 ARLADGKGM
+529 MRLWSGKGM

-545 ALKASQVS
+545 RLKASQVS

-574 RTVDLVISQAT
+574 RTVDLAISQAT

-590 GRKLQLG
+590 GRKLQLSD
-597 EGTFTMSD
+597 GTFAMSD
-605 TWADRPQAQI
+605 TWAERPQARI
-615 GFKSTG
+615 GFRSTG
-621 SADSLVALL
+621 SADAMVALL

-640 LRIEP
+640 LKIEP
-645 GALRGAI
+645 GALRGTI
-652 DLSNQLSLPLI
+652 DLTEQITLPLI
-663 NDLTFNDVVIRSIGM
+663 NDLTFSDIVIRSSGM
-678 LSNVASDNLLGGEK
+678 LSNIASDSLLGGEK

-707 AIKGEGRV
+707 SIKGEGRV

-730 QGEATVSLNLDN
+730 QGEATVTLMLDN

-749 FGPESGISGPL
+749 FGPETGISGPL
-760 QVRVVK
+760 QVKVTK
-766 ALGKTPEAPPRVEVD
+766 PLGRSPDAPPRVEVD
-781 LTRAAIDAGVPGVS
+781 LVRAAIDTGVPGVN
-795 KPAGRAGKAAFTYV
+795 KPAGRAGKATFNYV
-809 SDADGPDLEDLTIE
+809 VDDDGPDLEDLTIE
-823 SAPLLAKGRISLTK
+823 SAPLFAKGRISLNK

-865 GNVTRLSVRGA
+865 GAVTKLSVRGT

-882 FIRDLF
+882 FVRDLF
-888 DTPAA
+888 DTPAPT
-893 ANRGTRGN
+893 RGGRGN
-901 QSAAS
+901 QNAAP

-934 SRRGGNL
+934 SRRSGAMRSIG
-941 RAIAYQ
+941 YQ
-947 GRIGKADLSIKQAR
+947 GRIGKADLSIKQVR
-961 QGDGAAPIVVQSENG
+961 QGDRVVVQSENG
-976 GATLRFLDLY
+976 GAILRFLDLY

-991 GDLVL
+991 GDLIL

-1009 LLRNFT
+1009 LMRNFT

-1030 SQPNALDNPGAP
+1030 SQGPGAQDSTGAP

-1047 ASDVTFTK
+1047 ASDVAFTK

-1067 DIKDAVLWG
+1067 DINDAVLWG

-1082 IQGSVDYGRDRV
+1082 IQGNVDYGRDRV

-1163 LGGGPM
+1163 LGGGPL
-1169 EQGRPGGNVPAP
+1169 EQSRPGGNLPAP
-1181 GTAER
+1181 GTPER

>member
-1 MRMARAALLSE
+1 M
-12 PSHRSARFEQHDKK
+12 
-26 RFRLTE
+26 TE
-32 TSKIDTAPTSA
+32 ISKIAAGPA
-43 TASGAECEEV
+43 AGTASEAECQEV
-53 AAVAKRAWR
+53 VAVAKRAWR

-67 AVAVCVAIVTL
+67 GLTVCVAVVML

-84 LLVSGFIPLAGL
+84 LLVSGFIPLSGL

-103 IEERLGPNWK
+103 IEERLGPSWK
-113 VTAEHAELNRA
+113 VTAEHAQLDRV

-131 VREVSFRHAGGA
+131 VREVSFKHAGGA

-156 MALLRGNIRLVSLD
+156 MALLRGDIRLVSLD

-186 LLEQDAQPEQAP
+186 LLEQDIQPEQAP
-198 KTPVAGDPVDWDAF
+198 KTPIAGDPVDWDAF

-218 IGALVSNDG
+218 VGALVSNDG

-246 PAGRQRSGLEDVDVK
+246 PAGRQRSGLEDVDVR

-295 TRSATVEIQ
+295 TRSATIDIQ

-316 GNALVALDGLA
+316 GNAMVALDGLA

-354 IKVHNAGLDPI
+354 VKLHNAGLDPI
-365 EVQGAKLDFT
+365 EVQGAKFDFT
-375 SEDGLKTIKV
+375 SDDGLKTVKV

-396 LGGSGEARNENG
+396 LAGSGEARNEG
-408 LWRLVLDGSGQVAGI
+408 GIWRLTLDGSGQVAGI
-423 GKDPAVVLSALRT
+423 GKDPAVILSSLRT
-436 QIEVDPGAGE
+436 QLEADPGAGE
-446 VRMGELSFKGP
+446 IRMGQLSFKGP

-466 ARRRDDKNSHRFQ
+466 ARRRDDQNSHQFQ

-504 ALVEMVKAGRV
+504 ALVEMVKSGRV

-522 TMSPEAN
+522 KMSPEAN
-529 ARLADGKGM
+529 KRLFEGKGM

-545 ALKASQVS
+545 TLKSSQVS

-574 RTVDLVISQAT
+574 RTVDLTISQAT
-585 AELGE
+585 AEVGE

-597 EGTFTMSD
+597 EGTFAMSD
-605 TWADRPQAQI
+605 TWAERPQARI

-621 SADSLVALL
+621 SADALVALL

-640 LRIEP
+640 LKIEP
-645 GALRGAI
+645 GTLRGAI
-652 DLSNQLSLPLI
+652 DLTNQLSLPLI
-663 NDLTFNDVVIRSIGM
+663 SDLTFNDVVIRSSGM
-678 LSNVASDNLLGGEK
+678 LSNIASDNLLGGEK

-707 AIKGEGRV
+707 AIKGEGRI
-715 GGDKAPIELKQNAKG
+715 GGDKAPIELRQNAKG
-730 QGEATVSLNLDN
+730 QGEAIVSLSLDN

-749 FGPESGISGPL
+749 LGPETGISGPL
-760 QVRVVK
+760 QVKVAK
-766 ALGKTPEAPPRVEVD
+766 PLGKSPEAPPRIEVD
-781 LTRAAIDAGVPGVS
+781 LTKATIDTGVPGVG
-795 KPAGRAGKAAFTYV
+795 KPAGRAGKAVFTYV
-809 SDADGPDLEDLTIE
+809 VDDDGPDLEDLTIE
-823 SAPLLAKGRISLTK
+823 SGPLLAKGRISLTK

-865 GNVTRLSVRGA
+865 GGVTKLSVRGA
-876 VLDARP
+876 VLDVRP

-888 DTPAA
+888 DAPAQPA
-893 ANRGTRGN
+893 RSGARGHN
-901 QSAAS
+901 AAS

-921 FNNEALGNSQLKL
+921 FNSEALGNSQLKL
-934 SRRGGNL
+934 SRRNGAV
-941 RAIAYQ
+941 RSIAYQ
-947 GRIGKADLSIKQAR
+947 GRIGKADLSIKQGK
-961 QGDGAAPIVVQSENG
+961 QGDGASPIVVQSENG

-991 GDLVL
+991 GDLIL
-996 QLGAGEGRQPGEL
+996 QMGAGEGRQPGEL

-1030 SQPNALDNPGAP
+1030 SQAPGALDSTGAP
-1042 APRID
+1042 VPRID
-1047 ASDVTFTK
+1047 ASDVAFTK

-1067 DIKDAVLWG
+1067 DINDAVLWG

-1082 IQGSVDYGRDRV
+1082 IQGNVDYGRDRV

-1163 LGGGPM
+1163 LGGGPVG
-1169 EQGRPGGNVPAP
+1169 QGRPGANVPVP

>member
-1 MRMARAALLSE
+1 MSN
-12 PSHRSARFEQHDKK
+12 D
-26 RFRLTE
+26 
-32 TSKIDTAPTSA
+32 SKIEAASPAFGAAPE
-43 TASGAECEEV
+43 AECQEV
-53 AAVAKRAWR
+53 VAVAKRAWR

-67 AVAVCVAIVTL
+67 ALTVCVAVVML
-78 GFAAAA
+78 GLAAAA
-84 LLVSGFIPLAGL
+84 LLVSGFIPLSGL

-113 VTAEHAELNRA
+113 VTAEHAQLDRV

-143 SFRAPEAVLGYDP
+143 SFRAPEAVLGYEP
-156 MALLRGNIRLVSLD
+156 MALLRGDIRLVSLD

-186 LLEQDAQPEQAP
+186 LLEQDAQPEQSP
-198 KTPVAGDPVDWDAF
+198 KAPVAGDPVDWDAF

-246 PAGRQRSGLEDVDVK
+246 PAGRQRSGLEDVDIR
-261 LERFGGGQA
+261 LERFGAGQA

-295 TRSATVEIQ
+295 TRSATIDIQ

-316 GNALVALDGLA
+316 GNAMIALDGLA
-327 LSGKISLTQTGGG
+327 LSGKISLTQTSGG

-354 IKVHNAGLDPI
+354 LKVHNAGLDPI

-375 SEDGLKTIKV
+375 SDDGLKTVKV
-385 ATAQLQAGETK
+385 ANAQLQAGETK
-396 LGGSGEARNENG
+396 LAGSGAARNEG
-408 LWRLVLDGSGQVAGI
+408 GIWRLTLDGSGQVAGI
-423 GKDPAVVLSALRT
+423 GKDAAVVLTALRT
-436 QIEVDPGAGE
+436 QLDVDPGAGE

-466 ARRRDDKNSHRFQ
+466 ARRRDDQNSHQFQ

-494 PAVTSPGLHA
+494 PAVTSPGLHG
-504 ALVEMVKAGRV
+504 ALVEMVKGGRV

-522 TMSPEAN
+522 KMSPDAN
-529 ARLADGKGM
+529 KRLLDGKGM

-545 ALKASQVS
+545 SLKASQVS

-574 RTVDLVISQAT
+574 RTVDLTILQAT
-585 AELGE
+585 AEVGE

-597 EGTFTMSD
+597 EGTFAMSD
-605 TWADRPQAQI
+605 TWAERPQARI

-621 SADSLVALL
+621 SADALVALL

-640 LRIEP
+640 LKIEP

-652 DLSNQLSLPLI
+652 DLTNQLSLPLI
-663 NDLTFNDVVIRSIGM
+663 NDLTFNDVVIRSAGM

-707 AIKGEGRV
+707 SIKGEGKV
-715 GGDKAPIELKQNAKG
+715 GGDKAPIELRQNAKG
-730 QGEATVSLNLDN
+730 QGEATVLLNLDT

-749 FGPESGISGPL
+749 FGPETGISGSM
-760 QVRVVK
+760 QVKVVK
-766 ALGKTPEAPPRVEVD
+766 PLGKVPEAPPRVELD
-781 LTRAAIDAGVPGVS
+781 LTKATIDTGVPGVG
-795 KPAGRAGKAAFTYV
+795 KPAGRAGKAVFTYV
-809 SDADGPDLEDLTIE
+809 VDDDGPDLEDLTIE
-823 SAPLLAKGRISLTK
+823 SAPLLAKGRISLTR

-865 GNVTRLSVRGA
+865 GGVTKLSVRGT

-882 FIRDLF
+882 FIRELF
-888 DTPAA
+888 DAPAQPA
-893 ANRGTRGN
+893 RSGTRGQN
-901 QSAAS
+901 AAS

-921 FNNEALGNSQLKL
+921 FNSEALGNSQLKL
-934 SRRGGNL
+934 SRRNGAV
-941 RAIAYQ
+941 RSIAYQ
-947 GRIGKADLSIKQAR
+947 GRIGKADLSIKQVK
-961 QGDGAAPIVVQSENG
+961 QGDAASPIVVQSENG

-996 QLGAGEGRQPGEL
+996 QIGAGEGRQPGEL

-1030 SQPNALDNPGAP
+1030 SQAPGALDSTGAP

-1047 ASDVTFTK
+1047 ASDVAFTK

-1067 DIKDAVLWG
+1067 DINDAVLWG

-1082 IQGSVDYGRDRV
+1082 IQGNVDYGRDRV

-1169 EQGRPGGNVPAP
+1169 GQGRPGTNVPAP

>member
-1 MRMARAALLSE
+1 LTENSKISAPSE
-12 PSHRSARFEQHDKK
+12 PGA
-26 RFRLTE
+26 
-32 TSKIDTAPTSA
+32 TSA
-43 TASGAECEEV
+43 AECQEV

-67 AVAVCVAIVTL
+67 AVAVCVAVVTL
-78 GFAAAA
+78 GFVSAA
-84 LLVSGFIPLAGL
+84 LLVSGFIPLSGL

-113 VTAEHAELNRA
+113 VTAEQAELDRV

-143 SFRAPEAVLGYDP
+143 SFRAPEAVLGYDA
-156 MALLRGNIRLVSLD
+156 MALLRGDIRLVSLD

-186 LLEQDAQPEQAP
+186 LLEQDAQPQQAP
-198 KTPVAGDPVDWDAF
+198 KPPTAGDPVDWDAF

-218 IGALVSNDG
+218 IGALVANDG
-227 LLGSLEVAGIGGA
+227 VLGSLEVAGIGGA

-246 PAGRQRSGLEDVDVK
+246 PAGRQRSGLEDVDIR
-261 LERFGGGQA
+261 LERFGDGQA

-279 PRWKELAID
+279 QRWKELAIG
-288 LASAPDG
+288 LSSAPDG
-295 TRSATVEIQ
+295 TRTATVDIQ

-316 GNALVALDGLA
+316 GNATVALDGLA
-327 LSGKISLTQTGGG
+327 LSGKISLIQAGNG
-340 ERRIAAGLSVAPGV
+340 ERRIAAGLTVARGV
-354 IKVHNAGLDPI
+354 VRVHNAGLDPI
-365 EVQGAKLDFT
+365 EVQGAKLDFS
-375 SEDGLKTIKV
+375 SEDGLKTIRV
-385 ATAQLQAGETK
+385 ATAELQAGETK
-396 LGGSGEARNENG
+396 LAGSGQARNEG
-408 LWRLVLDGSGQVAGI
+408 GIWRLVLDGGGQVAGI
-423 GKDPAVVLSALRT
+423 GKDAAVAISALRT
-436 QIEVDPGAGE
+436 QLDVDPGAGE
-446 VRMGELSFKGP
+446 IRLGQLSIKGP

-466 ARRRDDKNSHRFQ
+466 ARRRDDQNSHRFQ
-479 IRAVDTDMRAALAVW
+479 IRAIDTDVRAALAVW
-494 PAVTSPGLHA
+494 PAVTSPGLHG
-504 ALVEMVKAGRV
+504 ALSEMVQSGRV

-522 TMSPEAN
+522 TMSPEAGM
-529 ARLADGKGM
+529 RLSSGKGM

-545 ALKASQVS
+545 NLKASQVR

-567 VVGSTTG
+567 VEGSTTG
-574 RTVDLVISQAT
+574 RTVDLVIPQAT
-585 AELGE
+585 AELGD
-590 GRKLQLG
+590 GRKLTLS
-597 EGTFTMSD
+597 EGTFAMSD
-605 TWADRPQAQI
+605 TWADRPQARI
-615 GFKSTG
+615 GFRSTG
-621 SADSLVALL
+621 SADALVALL

-640 LRIEP
+640 LKIEP
-645 GALRGAI
+645 GTLRGTI
-652 DLSNQLSLPLI
+652 DLTSQLSLPLV
-663 NDLTFNDVVIRSIGM
+663 NDLQFADVVIRSSGA
-678 LSNVASDNLLGGEK
+678 LSNIASDNLLGGEK

-707 AIKGEGRV
+707 SIKGEGKV

-730 QGEATVSLNLDN
+730 QGEATVSLALDN

-749 FGPESGISGPL
+749 FGPETGMSGPV
-760 QVRVVK
+760 QIKVVK
-766 ALGKTPEAPPRVEVD
+766 PLGKTPEAPPRVEVD
-781 LTRAAIDAGVPGVS
+781 LTRAAIDSGVPGVS

-809 SDADGPDLEDLTIE
+809 VDADGPDLEDLTIE

-837 QNAFESASFSQ
+837 QNTFESASFSQ

-865 GNVTRLSVRGA
+865 GGITKLSVRGP

-888 DTPAA
+888 DAPAA
-893 ANRGTRGN
+893 PTRGVRGG

-934 SRRGGNL
+934 SRRNGTV
-941 RAIAYQ
+941 RSIAYQ

-961 QGDGAAPIVVQSENG
+961 QGEGAGQLVVQSENG

-1020 ALRRVVGPPG
+1020 ALRRVVGPQG
-1030 SQPNALDNPGAP
+1030 SQAPNALDSTGAP
-1042 APRID
+1042 VQRID
-1047 ASDVTFTK
+1047 ASDVAFTK

-1067 DIKDAVLWG
+1067 DVSDAVLWG

-1163 LGGGPM
+1163 LGGGPL
-1169 EQGRPGGNVPAP
+1169 EQVRPGARVPAP
-1181 GTAER
+1181 SAAER

>member
-1 MRMARAALLSE
+1 M
-12 PSHRSARFEQHDKK
+12 
-26 RFRLTE
+26 
-32 TSKIDTAPTSA
+32 
-43 TASGAECEEV
+43 
-53 AAVAKRAWR
+53 AKRAWR
-62 GIVTI
+62 GVVTI
-67 AVAVCVAIVTL
+67 AVTVCVALVTL

-84 LLVSGFIPLAGL
+84 LLVSGFIPLSGL
-96 EGRISTA
+96 EGRISAA

-113 VTAEHAELNRA
+113 VEAEHAELDRV

-143 SFRAPEAVLGYDP
+143 SFRAPEAVLGYDAL
-156 MALLRGNIRLVSLD
+156 ALLRGDIRLVSLD

-176 RLGVRQDGSL
+176 RLGVKQDGSL

-212 AGAMNA
+212 AGVMNA

-227 LLGSLEVAGIGGA
+227 LLGSLEVAGVGGA

-246 PAGRQRSGLEDVDVK
+246 PAGRQRSGLEDVDIR

-295 TRSATVEIQ
+295 TRSATVDIQ

-316 GNALVALDGLA
+316 GNAMVALDGLA
-327 LSGKISLTQTGGG
+327 LSGKISLTQTGAGD
-340 ERRIAAGLSVAPGV
+340 RRIAAGLSVAPGV
-354 IKVHNAGLDPI
+354 VRVHNAGLDPI

-375 SEDGLKTIKV
+375 SDDSLKTIKV

-396 LGGSGEARNENG
+396 LAGSGEARNENG

-423 GKDPAVVLSALRT
+423 GKDAAVVLSALRT
-436 QIEVDPGAGE
+436 QLEIDPGAGE
-446 VRMGELSFKGP
+446 VRMGQLSFKGP

-466 ARRRDDKNSHRFQ
+466 ARRRDDQNSHQFQ

-504 ALVEMVKAGRV
+504 ALVEMAKGGRV

-529 ARLADGKGM
+529 ARLASGKGM

-545 ALKASQVS
+545 TLKASQVS

-574 RTVDLVISQAT
+574 RTVDLAIAQAT

-597 EGTFTMSD
+597 EGTFAMSD
-605 TWADRPQAQI
+605 TWADRPQARI

-621 SADSLVALL
+621 SADALVALL
-630 NFPSLREFSP
+630 NFPSLKEFSP
-640 LRIEP
+640 LKIEP
-645 GALRGAI
+645 GALRGAV
-652 DLSNQLSLPLI
+652 DLTNQLSLPLV
-663 NDLTFNDVVIRSIGM
+663 NDLTFNDVIIRSSGT
-678 LSNVASDNLLGGEK
+678 LSNIASDNLLGGEK

-707 AIKGEGRV
+707 SIKGEGRV

-730 QGEATVSLNLDN
+730 QGEATVALMLDN

-749 FGPESGISGPL
+749 FGPETGITGPL
-760 QVRVVK
+760 QVKVTK
-766 ALGKTPEAPPRVEVD
+766 PLGRSPEAPPRVEVD
-781 LTRAAIDAGVPGVS
+781 LTKAAIDAGVPGVS
-795 KPAGRAGKAAFTYV
+795 KPAGRAGKAAFNYV
-809 SDADGPDLEDLTIE
+809 VDDDGPDLEDLTIE
-823 SAPLLAKGRISLTK
+823 SAPLLARGRISLNR

-865 GNVTRLSVRGA
+865 GAVTKLSVRGS

-882 FIRDLF
+882 FVRDLF
-888 DTPAA
+888 DAPAPS
-893 ANRGTRGN
+893 RGGRGN

-934 SRRGGNL
+934 SRRGGAV
-941 RAIAYQ
+941 RSIVYQ
-947 GRIGKADLSIKQAR
+947 GRIGKADLSIKQAK
-961 QGDGAAPIVVQSENG
+961 QSDPILVQSENG

-1009 LLRNFT
+1009 LMRNFT

-1030 SQPNALDNPGAP
+1030 SQSPGAQDSTGAP
-1042 APRID
+1042 VPRID
-1047 ASDVTFTK
+1047 ASDVAFTK

-1067 DIKDAVLWG
+1067 DVRDAVLWG

-1163 LGGGPM
+1163 LGGGPL
-1169 EQGRPGGNVPAP
+1169 EQSRPGGNLPVP

>member
-1 MRMARAALLSE
+1 
-12 PSHRSARFEQHDKK
+12 
-26 RFRLTE
+26 LTE
-32 TSKIDTAPTSA
+32 TSKIDAAPTPATAPA
-43 TASGAECEEV
+43 AECDEV

-67 AVAVCVAIVTL
+67 AVAVCVAVVTL

-84 LLVSGFIPLAGL
+84 LLVSGFIPLSGL

-113 VTAEHAELNRA
+113 VTAEHAELNRL

-131 VREVSFRHAGGA
+131 VREVSFKHASGA
-143 SFRAPEAVLGYDP
+143 SFRAPEAVLGYDA
-156 MALLRGNIRLVSLD
+156 MALLRGDIRLVSLD

-186 LLEQDAQPEQAP
+186 LLEQDAQPEQAS

-240 RVTLID
+240 RITLID
-246 PAGRQRSGLEDVDVK
+246 PAGRQRSGLEDVDIK

-288 LASAPDG
+288 LASASDG
-295 TRSATVEIQ
+295 TRSATIDIQ

-316 GNALVALDGLA
+316 GNAMVALDGLA
-327 LSGKISLTQTGGG
+327 LSGKISLTQTAGG

-354 IKVHNAGLDPI
+354 VKVNNAGLDPI

-385 ATAQLQAGETK
+385 ATAALQAGETK
-396 LGGSGEARNENG
+396 LAGGGEARNEG
-408 LWRLVLDGSGQVAGI
+408 GIWRLALDGAGQVAGI
-423 GKDPAVVLSALRT
+423 GKDAPVVLSTLRT
-436 QIEVDPGAGE
+436 QLEVDPGAGE
-446 VRMGELSFKGP
+446 VRMSQLAFKGP

-466 ARRRDDKNSHRFQ
+466 ARRRDDQNSHQFQ

-494 PAVTSPGLHA
+494 PAVTSPGLHG
-504 ALVEMVKAGRV
+504 ALVEMVKSGRV

-529 ARLADGKGM
+529 KRLFDGKGM

-545 ALKASQVS
+545 SLKASQVS

-585 AELGE
+585 AEVGE

-597 EGTFTMSD
+597 EGTFAMSD
-605 TWADRPQAQI
+605 TWAPRPQARI
-615 GFKSTG
+615 AFKSTG
-621 SADSLVALL
+621 SADALVALL

-640 LRIEP
+640 LKLEP
-645 GALRGAI
+645 GTLRGTI
-652 DLSNQLSLPLI
+652 DLTEQIALPLI
-663 NDLTFNDVVIRSIGM
+663 NDLTFNDVVIRSSGM
-678 LSNVASDNLLGGEK
+678 LSNIASDNLLGGEK

-707 AIKGEGRV
+707 SIKGEGRI

-749 FGPESGISGPL
+749 FGPETGISGPM
-760 QVRVVK
+760 QVKVVK
-766 ALGKTPEAPPRVEVD
+766 PLGKTPEAPPRVEVD
-781 LTRAAIDAGVPGVS
+781 LTKAAIDTGVPGVS
-795 KPAGRAGKAAFTYV
+795 KPAGRAGKAVFNYTV
-809 SDADGPDLEDLTIE
+809 DDDGPDLEDLTIE
-823 SAPLLAKGRISLTK
+823 SAPLLAKGRISLTR
-837 QNAFESASFSQ
+837 QNTFESASFSQ

-857 TKVEIGRD
+857 AKVEIGRD
-865 GNVTRLSVRGA
+865 GNVTKLSVRGA

-888 DTPAA
+888 DTPAPP
-893 ANRGTRGN
+893 RGARGSQN
-901 QSAAS
+901 AAS

-934 SRRGGNL
+934 SRRNGNL
-941 RAIAYQ
+941 RSITYQ
-947 GRIGKADLSIKQAR
+947 GRIGKADLSIKQVK
-961 QGDGAAPIVVQSENG
+961 QGDGATPIVVQSENG

-1009 LLRNFT
+1009 LMRNFT

-1030 SQPNALDNPGAP
+1030 SQGPGALDSTGAP
-1042 APRID
+1042 PPRID
-1047 ASDVTFTK
+1047 ASDVAFTK
-1055 LRAEFVRSASRI
+1055 LKAEFVRSASRI
-1067 DIKDAVLWG
+1067 DINDAVLWG

-1082 IQGSVDYGRDRV
+1082 IQGNVDYGRDRV

-1126 GLFAVNFRVSG
+1126 GLFAVNFRISG

-1147 PLSAIAPG
+1147 PLSALAPG

-1169 EQGRPGGNVPAP
+1169 EQARPGGAAPMP

>member
-1 MRMARAALLSE
+1 
-12 PSHRSARFEQHDKK
+12 
-26 RFRLTE
+26 LTE
-32 TSKIDTAPTSA
+32 TSKIAAAPA
-43 TASGAECEEV
+43 AGTASETECQEV
-53 AAVAKRAWR
+53 VAVAKRAWR

-67 AVAVCVAIVTL
+67 ALTVCVAVVML

-84 LLVSGFIPLAGL
+84 LLVSGFIPLSGL

-103 IEERLGPNWK
+103 IEERLGPSWK
-113 VTAEHAELNRA
+113 VTAEHAQLDRV

-131 VREVSFRHAGGA
+131 VREVSFKHAGGA

-156 MALLRGNIRLVSLD
+156 MALLRGDIRLVSLD

-186 LLEQDAQPEQAP
+186 LLEQDVQPEQAP

-227 LLGSLEVAGIGGA
+227 LLGSLEAAGIGGA

-246 PAGRQRSGLEDVDVK
+246 PAGRQRSGLEDVDIR

-295 TRSATVEIQ
+295 TRSATIDIQ

-316 GNALVALDGLA
+316 GNTMVALDGLA

-340 ERRIAAGLSVAPGV
+340 ERRIAAGLSVAPGTV
-354 IKVHNAGLDPI
+354 KLHNAGLDPI

-375 SEDGLKTIKV
+375 SDDGLKTVKV
-385 ATAQLQAGETK
+385 TTAQLQAGETR
-396 LGGSGEARNENG
+396 LAGSGEARNEG
-408 LWRLVLDGSGQVAGI
+408 GIWRLALDGAGQVAGI
-423 GKDPAVVLSALRT
+423 GKDAAVVLSSLRT
-436 QIEVDPGAGE
+436 QLEVDSGAGE
-446 VRMGELSFKGP
+446 VRMSQLSFKGP

-466 ARRRDDKNSHRFQ
+466 ARRRDDKNSHQFQ

-494 PAVTSPGLHA
+494 PAVTSPDLHA
-504 ALVEMVKAGRV
+504 ALVEMVKSGRV
-515 EEIDVKV
+515 EEIDVRV

-529 ARLADGKGM
+529 ARLFDGKGM

-545 ALKASQVS
+545 RLKASQVS

-574 RTVDLVISQAT
+574 RTVDLTVSQAI
-585 AELGE
+585 AEVGE

-597 EGTFTMSD
+597 DGTFAMSD
-605 TWADRPQAQI
+605 TWASRPQARI

-621 SADSLVALL
+621 SADALVALL

-640 LRIEP
+640 LKIEP
-645 GALRGAI
+645 GTLRGAI
-652 DLSNQLSLPLI
+652 DLTNQLSLPLV
-663 NDLTFNDVVIRSIGM
+663 NDLTFNDVLIRSTGM
-678 LSNVASDNLLGGEK
+678 LSNIASDNLLGGEK
-692 LEGANLALN
+692 LEGANLALT

-707 AIKGEGRV
+707 SIKGEGRV
-715 GGDKAPIELKQNAKG
+715 GGDKAPIELRQNAKG

-749 FGPESGISGPL
+749 LGPETGISGSM
-760 QVRVVK
+760 QVKVVK
-766 ALGKTPEAPPRVEVD
+766 PLGKTPEAPPRVEVD
-781 LTRAAIDAGVPGVS
+781 LTKATIDTGVPGVG
-795 KPAGRAGKAAFTYV
+795 KPAGRAGKAVFTYV
-809 SDADGPDLEDLTIE
+809 VDDDGPDLEDLTIE

-865 GNVTRLSVRGA
+865 GSVTKVSVRGA

-888 DTPAA
+888 DAPAA
-893 ANRGTRGN
+893 PARSGARGSQN
-901 QSAAS
+901 AAS

-941 RAIAYQ
+941 RAITYQ
-947 GRIGKADLSIKQAR
+947 GRIGKADLSIKQAK
-961 QGDGAAPIVVQSENG
+961 QGEGAGSIVVQSENG

-996 QLGAGEGRQPGEL
+996 QIGAGEGRQPGEL
-1009 LLRNFT
+1009 LLRGFT

-1030 SQPNALDNPGAP
+1030 SQAPGALDSTGAP

-1047 ASDVTFTK
+1047 ASDVAFTK

-1067 DIKDAVLWG
+1067 DINDAVLWG

-1082 IQGSVDYGRDRV
+1082 IQGNVDYGRDRV

-1169 EQGRPGGNVPAP
+1169 GQGRPGANVPAP

>member
-1 MRMARAALLSE
+1 MSN
-12 PSHRSARFEQHDKK
+12 D
-26 RFRLTE
+26 
-32 TSKIDTAPTSA
+32 SKIEAAP
-43 TASGAECEEV
+43 ASGAAPEAECQEV
-53 AAVAKRAWR
+53 AAVAERAWR
-62 GIVTI
+62 SIVTI
-67 AVAVCVAIVTL
+67 AVTVCVALVML
-78 GFAAAA
+78 GFAGAV
-84 LLVSGFIPLAGL
+84 LLVSGFIPLSGL
-96 EGRISTA
+96 EGRISAA

-143 SFRAPEAVLGYDP
+143 SFRAPEAVLGYDA
-156 MALLRGNIRLVSLD
+156 MALLRGDFRLVSLD

-186 LLEQDAQPEQAP
+186 LLEQDAQPEQVS

-295 TRSATVEIQ
+295 TRSATIEIQ

-316 GNALVALDGLA
+316 GNATVALDGLA
-327 LSGKISLTQTGGG
+327 LSGKIAMTQTGGG
-340 ERRIAAGLSVAPGV
+340 ERRIAGGLAVAPGV
-354 IKVHNAGLDPI
+354 VKVHNAGLDPI
-365 EVQGAKLDFT
+365 AVQGAKLDFI

-385 ATAQLQAGETK
+385 ATAQLQAGETQ
-396 LGGSGEARNENG
+396 LAASGEAHNEG
-408 LWRLVLDGSGQVAGI
+408 GIWRLVLDGAGQVAGI
-423 GKDPAVVLSALRT
+423 GKDAAVALSTLRT

-446 VRMGELSFKGP
+446 VRMGKLTIKGP
-457 LINAEGSGM
+457 LINAEGSGT
-466 ARRRDDKNSHRFQ
+466 ARRRDDQNSHQFQ

-494 PAVTSPGLHA
+494 PAVTSPDLHG
-504 ALVEMVKAGRV
+504 ALSEMVKSGRV

-529 ARLADGKGM
+529 ARLAAGKGM
-538 DDDAVAV
+538 DEDAVAV

-574 RTVDLVISQAT
+574 RTVDLTISQAT
-585 AELGE
+585 AEVGE
-590 GRKLQLG
+590 GRKLALG
-597 EGTFTMSD
+597 EGTFAMSD
-605 TWADRPQAQI
+605 TWADRPLARI

-621 SADSLVALL
+621 TADALIALL
-630 NFPSLREFSP
+630 NFPALREFSP
-640 LRIEP
+640 LKIEP
-645 GALRGAI
+645 SALRGAI
-652 DLSNQLSLPLI
+652 DLTNQLSLPLA
-663 NDLTFNDVVIRSIGM
+663 NDLQFNDVVIRSSGT
-678 LSNVASDNLLGGEK
+678 LSNIASDSLLGGEK

-707 AIKGEGRV
+707 SLKGEGRV

-730 QGEATVSLNLDN
+730 QGEATVSLALDN

-749 FGPESGISGPL
+749 FGPETGVTGPML
-760 QVRVVK
+760 VKVVK
-766 ALGKTPEAPPRVEVD
+766 QLGKTPEAPPRVEVD
-781 LTRAAIDAGVPGVS
+781 LTKAAIDTGVPGVS
-795 KPAGRAGKAAFTYV
+795 KPAGRAGKAVFTYV

-823 SAPLLAKGRISLTK
+823 STPLLAKGRISLTK
-837 QNAFESASFSQ
+837 QNTFESASFSQ

-865 GNVTRLSVRGA
+865 GGLTKVSVRGA

-888 DTPAA
+888 DAPTAPARA
-893 ANRGTRGN
+893 GGRGSQN
-901 QSAAS
+901 AAS

-921 FNNEALGNSQLKL
+921 FNNEALGNSHLKL
-934 SRRGGNL
+934 ARRNGAL
-941 RAIAYQ
+941 RSVAYQ
-947 GRIGKADLSIKQAR
+947 GRIGRADLSIRQVKQ
-961 QGDGAAPIVVQSENG
+961 GEGPGSIVVQSENG

-991 GDLVL
+991 GDLTL

-1009 LLRNFT
+1009 LMRNFT

-1030 SQPNALDNPGAP
+1030 SQSPGAPDSTGAP

-1047 ASDVTFTK
+1047 ASDVAFTK
-1055 LRAEFVRSASRI
+1055 LRAEFARSASRI
-1067 DIKDAVLWG
+1067 DISDAVLWG

-1082 IQGSVDYGRDRV
+1082 IQGNVDYARDRV

-1137 SASQPTMTVN
+1137 LASQPTMTVN

-1169 EQGRPGGNVPAP
+1169 GQTRPGGNMPAP

>member
-1 MRMARAALLSE
+1 LSE
-12 PSHRSARFEQHDKK
+12 NN
-26 RFRLTE
+26 
-32 TSKIDTAPTSA
+32 KIDPVPTPA
-43 TASGAECEEV
+43 TAAEAECQEV

-62 GIVTI
+62 GVVTI
-67 AVAVCVAIVTL
+67 AVTVCVAVVTL
-78 GFAAAA
+78 GFAAAV
-84 LLVSGFIPLAGL
+84 LLVSGFIPLSGL
-96 EGRISTA
+96 EGRISAA

-113 VTAEHAELNRA
+113 VEAAQAELTRT

-156 MALLRGNIRLVSLD
+156 MALLRGDFRLVSLD

-186 LLEQDAQPEQAP
+186 LLEQDAQPEQVS

-246 PAGRQRSGLEDVDVK
+246 PAGRQRSGLEDVDIK

-270 RLSMKGRIG
+270 RLSMRGRIG

-295 TRSATVEIQ
+295 TRSATVDIQ

-316 GNALVALDGLA
+316 GNAMVALDGLA
-327 LSGKISLTQTGGG
+327 LSGKISFTQTGSG
-340 ERRIAAGLSVAPGV
+340 ERRLAAGLAVAPGV
-354 IKVHNAGLDPI
+354 IRVHNAGLDPI
-365 EVQGAKLDFT
+365 EVQGAKLDFG
-375 SEDGLKTIKV
+375 SDDGLKTIKV
-385 ATAQLQAGETK
+385 ATAQILAGETK
-396 LGGSGEARNENG
+396 LAGSGQARNEG
-408 LWRLVLDGSGQVAGI
+408 GIWHLALDGSGQVAGI
-423 GKDPAVVLSALRT
+423 GKDAAVVLSALRT
-436 QIEVDPGAGE
+436 QIEVDPAAGE
-446 VRMGELSFKGP
+446 VRMGNLSFKGP

-466 ARRRDDKNSHRFQ
+466 ARRRDEQNSHQFQ

-494 PAVTSPGLHA
+494 PAVTSPGLHG
-504 ALVEMVKAGRV
+504 ALSEMVKGGRV

-529 ARLADGKGM
+529 MRLWSGKGM

-545 ALKASQVS
+545 RLKASQVS

-574 RTVDLVISQAT
+574 RTVDLAISQAT

-590 GRKLQLG
+590 GRKLQLSD
-597 EGTFTMSD
+597 GTFAMSD
-605 TWADRPQAQI
+605 TWAERPQARI
-615 GFKSTG
+615 GFRSTG
-621 SADSLVALL
+621 SADAMVALL

-640 LRIEP
+640 LKIEP
-645 GALRGAI
+645 GALRGTI
-652 DLSNQLSLPLI
+652 DLTEQITLPLI
-663 NDLTFNDVVIRSIGM
+663 NDLTFSDIVIRSSGM
-678 LSNVASDNLLGGEK
+678 LSNIASDSLLGGEK

-707 AIKGEGRV
+707 SIKGEGRV

-730 QGEATVSLNLDN
+730 QGVATVPLMLDS

-749 FGPESGISGPL
+749 FGPETGISGPL
-760 QVRVVK
+760 QVKVTK
-766 ALGKTPEAPPRVEVD
+766 PLGRSPDAPPRVEVD
-781 LTRAAIDAGVPGVS
+781 LVRAAIDTGVPGVS
-795 KPAGRAGKAAFTYV
+795 KPAGRAGKATFNYV
-809 SDADGPDLEDLTIE
+809 VDDDGPDLEDLTIE
-823 SAPLLAKGRISLTK
+823 SAPLFAKGRISLNK

-865 GNVTRLSVRGA
+865 GAVTRLSVRGT

-882 FIRDLF
+882 FVRDLF
-888 DTPAA
+888 DTPAPT
-893 ANRGTRGN
+893 RGGRGN
-901 QSAAS
+901 QNAAP

-934 SRRGGNL
+934 SRRSGAMRSIG
-941 RAIAYQ
+941 YQ

-961 QGDGAAPIVVQSENG
+961 QGDRVVVQSENG
-976 GATLRFLDLY
+976 GAILRFLDLY

-991 GDLVL
+991 GDLIL

-1009 LLRNFT
+1009 LMRNFT

-1030 SQPNALDNPGAP
+1030 SQGPGAQDSTGAP

-1047 ASDVTFTK
+1047 ASDVAFTK

-1067 DIKDAVLWG
+1067 DINDAVLWG

-1082 IQGSVDYGRDRV
+1082 IQGNVDYARDRV

-1163 LGGGPM
+1163 LGGGPL
-1169 EQGRPGGNVPAP
+1169 EQSRPGGNLPAP
-1181 GTAER
+1181 GTPER

>member
-1 MRMARAALLSE
+1 MT
-12 PSHRSARFEQHDKK
+12 DN
-26 RFRLTE
+26 
-32 TSKIDTAPTSA
+32 SKIDPAPVP
-43 TASGAECEEV
+43 GAAPAADCQEV

-62 GIVTI
+62 GIVAIT
-67 AVAVCVAIVTL
+67 VAVCVAVVTL
-78 GFAAAA
+78 GFVAAA

-113 VTAEHAELNRA
+113 VTAEHAELDRV

-143 SFRAPEAVLGYDP
+143 SFRAPEAVLGYEP
-156 MALLRGNIRLVSLD
+156 MALLRGDIRLVSLD

-186 LLEQDAQPEQAP
+186 LLEQDAQPEQAS

-246 PAGRQRSGLEDVDVK
+246 PAGRQRSGLDDVDIR

-295 TRSATVEIQ
+295 TRSATVDIQ

-316 GNALVALDGLA
+316 GNAMVALDGLA

-340 ERRIAAGLSVAPGV
+340 ERKIAAGLSVAPGV
-354 IKVHNAGLDPI
+354 VRVHNAGLDPI

-375 SEDGLKTIKV
+375 SDDGLKTIKV

-396 LGGSGEARNENG
+396 LAGSGEARNENG

-423 GKDPAVVLSALRT
+423 GKDAAVVLSALRT

-446 VRMGELSFKGP
+446 VRMGQLSFKGP

-466 ARRRDDKNSHRFQ
+466 ARRRDDQNSHQFQ

-504 ALVEMVKAGRV
+504 ALVEMVKGGRV

-529 ARLADGKGM
+529 ARLASGKGM

-545 ALKASQVS
+545 RLKASQVS

-574 RTVDLVISQAT
+574 RTVDLTIAQAA

-597 EGTFTMSD
+597 EGTFAMSD

-621 SADSLVALL
+621 SADALVALL

-640 LRIEP
+640 LKIEP
-645 GALRGAI
+645 GALRGTI

-663 NDLTFNDVVIRSIGM
+663 NDLTFNDVLIRSTGA
-678 LSNVASDNLLGGEK
+678 LSNIASDNLLGGEK

-707 AIKGEGRV
+707 SIKGEGRV

-749 FGPESGISGPL
+749 FGPDSGLSGPV
-760 QVRVVK
+760 QVKVAK
-766 ALGKTPEAPPRVEVD
+766 ALGKTPEALPRVEVD
-781 LTRAAIDAGVPGVS
+781 LTKAAIDTGVPGVS

-823 SAPLLAKGRISLTK
+823 AAPLLAKGRISLTR
-837 QNAFESASFSQ
+837 QNTFESASFSQ

-857 TKVEIGRD
+857 TKVEISRD
-865 GNVTRLSVRGA
+865 GNLTKLSVRGA

-888 DTPAA
+888 DTPAPPA
-893 ANRGTRGN
+893 RASTRGSQN
-901 QSAAS
+901 AAS
-906 GPDFDLDLD
+906 GPDFDIELD

-921 FNNEALGNSQLKL
+921 FNSEALGNSQLKL
-934 SRRGGNL
+934 SRRNGAV
-941 RAIAYQ
+941 RSIAYQ
-947 GRIGKADLSIKQAR
+947 GRIGRADLSIKQVK
-961 QGDGAAPIVVQSENG
+961 QGDGTAPIVVQSENG

-1009 LLRNFT
+1009 LMRNFT

-1030 SQPNALDNPGAP
+1030 SQGPGAQDSTGAP

-1047 ASDVTFTK
+1047 ASDVAFTK

-1067 DIKDAVLWG
+1067 DVRDAVLWG

-1082 IQGSVDYGRDRV
+1082 IQGNVDYGRDRV

-1163 LGGGPM
+1163 LGGGPL
-1169 EQGRPGGNVPAP
+1169 EQVRPGAAVPAP

>member
-1 MRMARAALLSE
+1 MSE
-12 PSHRSARFEQHDKK
+12 NN
-26 RFRLTE
+26 
-32 TSKIDTAPTSA
+32 KIDPVPTPA
-43 TASGAECEEV
+43 TAAEAECQQV

-62 GIVTI
+62 GVVTI
-67 AVAVCVAIVTL
+67 AVTVCVAVVTL
-78 GFAAAA
+78 GFAAAV
-84 LLVSGFIPLAGL
+84 LLVSGFIPLSGL
-96 EGRISTA
+96 EGRISAA

-113 VTAEHAELNRA
+113 VEAAQAELTRT

-156 MALLRGNIRLVSLD
+156 MALLRGDFRLVSLD

-186 LLEQDAQPEQAP
+186 LLEQDAQPEQVS

-246 PAGRQRSGLEDVDVK
+246 PAGRQRSGLEDVDIR

-270 RLSMKGRIG
+270 RLSMRGRVG

-295 TRSATVEIQ
+295 TRSATVDIQ

-316 GNALVALDGLA
+316 GNAMVALDGLA
-327 LSGKISLTQTGGG
+327 LSGKISFTQTGSG
-340 ERRIAAGLSVAPGV
+340 ERRLAAGLAVAPGV
-354 IKVHNAGLDPI
+354 IRVHDAGLDPI
-365 EVQGAKLDFT
+365 EVQGAKLDFG
-375 SEDGLKTIKV
+375 SDDGLKTIKV
-385 ATAQLQAGETK
+385 ASAQILAGETK
-396 LGGSGEARNENG
+396 LAGSGQARNEG
-408 LWRLVLDGSGQVAGI
+408 GIWHLALDGSGQVAGI
-423 GKDPAVVLSALRT
+423 GKDAAVVLSALRT
-436 QIEVDPGAGE
+436 QIEVDPAAGE
-446 VRMGELSFKGP
+446 VRMGNFSFKGP

-466 ARRRDDKNSHRFQ
+466 ARRRDEQNSHQFQ

-494 PAVTSPGLHA
+494 PAVTSPGLHG
-504 ALVEMVKAGRV
+504 ALSEMVKGGRV

-529 ARLADGKGM
+529 MRLWSGKGM

-545 ALKASQVS
+545 RLKASQVS

-574 RTVDLVISQAT
+574 RTVDLAISQAT

-590 GRKLQLG
+590 GRKLQLSD
-597 EGTFTMSD
+597 GTFAMSD
-605 TWADRPQAQI
+605 TWAERPQARI
-615 GFKSTG
+615 GFRSTG
-621 SADSLVALL
+621 SADAMVALL

-640 LRIEP
+640 LKIEP
-645 GALRGAI
+645 GALRGTI
-652 DLSNQLSLPLI
+652 DLTEQIALPLI
-663 NDLTFNDVVIRSIGM
+663 NDLTFSDVVIRSSGM
-678 LSNVASDNLLGGEK
+678 LSNIASDSLLGGEK

-707 AIKGEGRV
+707 SIKGEGRV

-730 QGEATVSLNLDN
+730 QGEATVTLMLDN

-749 FGPESGISGPL
+749 FGPETGISGPL
-760 QVRVVK
+760 QVKVTK
-766 ALGKTPEAPPRVEVD
+766 PLGRSPDAPPRVEVD
-781 LTRAAIDAGVPGVS
+781 LARAAIDTGVPGVS
-795 KPAGRAGKAAFTYV
+795 KPAGRAGKATFNYV
-809 SDADGPDLEDLTIE
+809 VDDDGPDLEDLTIE
-823 SAPLLAKGRISLTK
+823 SAPLLAKGRISLNK

-865 GNVTRLSVRGA
+865 GAVTRLSVRGT

-882 FIRDLF
+882 FVRDLF
-888 DTPAA
+888 DTPAPT
-893 ANRGTRGN
+893 RGGRGN
-901 QSAAS
+901 QNAAP

-934 SRRGGNL
+934 SRRSGAMRSIG
-941 RAIAYQ
+941 YQ

-961 QGDGAAPIVVQSENG
+961 QGDRVVVQSENG
-976 GATLRFLDLY
+976 GAILRFLDLY

-991 GDLVL
+991 GDLIL

-1009 LLRNFT
+1009 LMRNFT

-1030 SQPNALDNPGAP
+1030 SQGPGAQDSTGAP

-1047 ASDVTFTK
+1047 ASDVAFTK

-1067 DIKDAVLWG
+1067 DINDAVLWG

-1082 IQGSVDYGRDRV
+1082 IQGNVDYGRDRV

-1163 LGGGPM
+1163 LGGGPL
-1169 EQGRPGGNVPAP
+1169 EQSRPGGNLPAP
-1181 GTAER
+1181 GTPER

>member
-1 MRMARAALLSE
+1 M
-12 PSHRSARFEQHDKK
+12 
-26 RFRLTE
+26 
-32 TSKIDTAPTSA
+32 
-43 TASGAECEEV
+43 
-53 AAVAKRAWR
+53 AKRAWR
-62 GIVTI
+62 GIVVV
-67 AVAVCVAIVTL
+67 AAAVCMAVVAL
-78 GFAAAA
+78 GFGGVA
-84 LLVSGFIPLAGL
+84 LLVTGVVPLPGL

-113 VTAEHAELNRA
+113 VQAENAELDRV

-143 SFRAPEAVLGYDP
+143 SFRAPEAVLGYEP
-156 MALLRGNIRLVSLD
+156 MALLRGDIRLVSLD

-246 PAGRQRSGLEDVDVK
+246 PAGRQRSGLEDVDVR

-295 TRSATVEIQ
+295 TRSATVDIQ

-316 GNALVALDGLA
+316 GNAMVALDGLA
-327 LSGKISLTQTGGG
+327 LSGKISLTQTASG

-354 IKVHNAGLDPI
+354 VKVHNAGLDPI

-385 ATAQLQAGETK
+385 ATAQLQAGETR
-396 LGGSGEARNENG
+396 LAGSGEGRNENG
-408 LWRLVLDGSGQVAGI
+408 IWRLALDGSGQVAGI
-423 GKDPAVVLSALRT
+423 GKDPAVVLSSLRT
-436 QIEVDPGAGE
+436 QLEVDPGAGE
-446 VRMGELSFKGP
+446 VRMGQLSFKGP

-466 ARRRDDKNSHRFQ
+466 ARRRDDKNSHQFQ

-494 PAVTSPGLHA
+494 PAVTSPDLHA
-504 ALVEMVKAGRV
+504 ALVEMVKSGRV
-515 EEIDVKV
+515 EEIDVKL

-529 ARLADGKGM
+529 ARLFNGKGM

-545 ALKASQVS
+545 SLKASQVS

-574 RTVDLVISQAT
+574 RTVDLTISQAT

-597 EGTFTMSD
+597 EGTFAMSD
-605 TWADRPQAQI
+605 TWASRPQARI

-630 NFPSLREFSP
+630 NYPSLREFSP
-640 LRIEP
+640 LKIEP
-645 GALRGAI
+645 GALRGSI
-652 DLSNQLSLPLI
+652 DLSNQLSLPLV
-663 NDLTFNDVVIRSIGM
+663 NDLTFNDVVIRSSGM
-678 LSNVASDNLLGGEK
+678 LTNIASDNLLGGEK
-692 LEGANLALN
+692 LEGANLALT

-707 AIKGEGRV
+707 SIKGEGRV
-715 GGDKAPIELKQNAKG
+715 GGDKAPIELRQNAKG

-749 FGPESGISGPL
+749 FGPETGISGPM
-760 QVRVVK
+760 QVKVVK
-766 ALGKTPEAPPRVEVD
+766 SLGRTPEAPPRVEVD
-781 LTRAAIDAGVPGVS
+781 LTKAAIDTGVPGVS
-795 KPAGRAGKAAFTYV
+795 KPAGRAGKAAFSYV
-809 SDADGPDLEDLTIE
+809 VDDDGPDLEDLTIE

-837 QNAFESASFSQ
+837 QNTFESASFSQ

-865 GNVTRLSVRGA
+865 GNLTKLSVRGA

-888 DTPAA
+888 DAPAPPA
-893 ANRGTRGN
+893 RSGARGN
-901 QSAAS
+901 QNTAS

-921 FNNEALGNSQLKL
+921 FNSEALGNSQLKL
-934 SRRGGNL
+934 SRRNGAL
-941 RAIAYQ
+941 RSIAYQ
-947 GRIGKADLSIKQAR
+947 GRIGKADLSIKQVK
-961 QGDGAAPIVVQSENG
+961 QGDGASPIVVQSENG

-996 QLGAGEGRQPGEL
+996 QLGVGEGRQPGEL
-1009 LLRNFT
+1009 LLRNFM

-1030 SQPNALDNPGAP
+1030 SQAPGALDSTGAP

-1047 ASDVTFTK
+1047 ASDVAFTK
-1055 LRAEFVRSASRI
+1055 LRAEFVRSASRV
-1067 DIKDAVLWG
+1067 DINDAVLWG

-1082 IQGSVDYGRDRV
+1082 IQGNVDYGRDRV

-1169 EQGRPGGNVPAP
+1169 GQGRPGTNVPAP

>member
-1 MRMARAALLSE
+1 MNES
-12 PSHRSARFEQHDKK
+12 
-26 RFRLTE
+26 
-32 TSKIDTAPTSA
+32 SKIDPVPTPA
-43 TASGAECEEV
+43 TAAEAECQEV
-53 AAVAKRAWR
+53 VAVAKRAWR
-62 GIVTI
+62 GVVTI
-67 AVAVCVAIVTL
+67 AVTVCVAVVTL
-78 GFAAAA
+78 GFAAAV
-84 LLVSGFIPLAGL
+84 LLVSGFIPLSGL
-96 EGRISTA
+96 EGRISAA

-113 VTAEHAELNRA
+113 VEAAQAELTRT

-156 MALLRGNIRLVSLD
+156 MALLRGDFRLVSLD

-186 LLEQDAQPEQAP
+186 LLEQDAQPEQVS

-246 PAGRQRSGLEDVDVK
+246 PAGRQRSGLEDVDIK

-295 TRSATVEIQ
+295 TRSATVDIQ

-316 GNALVALDGLA
+316 GNAMVALDGLA
-327 LSGKISLTQTGGG
+327 LSGKISLTQTGSG
-340 ERRIAAGLSVAPGV
+340 ERRLAAGLVVAPGV
-354 IKVHNAGLDPI
+354 VRVHNAGLDPI
-365 EVQGAKLDFT
+365 EVQGAKLDFS

-396 LGGSGEARNENG
+396 LAGSGEARNENG

-423 GKDPAVVLSALRT
+423 GKDAAVVLTALRT
-436 QIEVDPGAGE
+436 QLEVDPSAGE
-446 VRMGELSFKGP
+446 VRMGQLSFKGP
-457 LINAEGSGM
+457 LISAEGSGM
-466 ARRRDDKNSHRFQ
+466 ARRRDDKNSHQFQ

-504 ALVEMVKAGRV
+504 ALVEMVKGGRV
-515 EEIDVKV
+515 EEIDVRV

-545 ALKASQVS
+545 TLKASQVS

-574 RTVDLVISQAT
+574 RTVDLTISQAA

-590 GRKLQLG
+590 GRKLQLSD
-597 EGTFTMSD
+597 GTFAMSD
-605 TWADRPQAQI
+605 TWAERPQARI

-621 SADSLVALL
+621 SADALVALL
-630 NFPSLREFSP
+630 NVPSLREFSP
-640 LRIEP
+640 LKIEP
-645 GALRGAI
+645 GALRGAV
-652 DLSNQLSLPLI
+652 DLTNQLSLPLI
-663 NDLTFNDVVIRSIGM
+663 NDLTFNDVVIRSSGT
-678 LSNVASDNLLGGEK
+678 LSNIASDNLLGGEK
-692 LEGANLALN
+692 LEGANLALT

-707 AIKGEGRV
+707 SIKGEGRV

-730 QGEATVSLNLDN
+730 QGEATVVLMLDN

-760 QVRVVK
+760 QVKVAK
-766 ALGKTPEAPPRVEVD
+766 PLGRSPEAPPRVEVD
-781 LTRAAIDAGVPGVS
+781 LTKAAIDTGVPGVS
-795 KPAGRAGKAAFTYV
+795 KPAGRAGKAAFNYV
-809 SDADGPDLEDLTIE
+809 VDDDGPDLEDLTIE
-823 SAPLLAKGRISLTK
+823 SAPLLAKGRISLNK

-865 GNVTRLSVRGA
+865 GNVTRLSVRGT

-882 FIRDLF
+882 FVRDLF
-888 DTPAA
+888 DTPAPT
-893 ANRGTRGN
+893 RGGRGN
-901 QSAAS
+901 QNAAS

-934 SRRGGNL
+934 SRRAGAMRSIG
-941 RAIAYQ
+941 YQ
-947 GRIGKADLSIKQAR
+947 GRLGKADLSIKQAK
-961 QGDGAAPIVVQSENG
+961 QGDPIIVQSENG

-991 GDLVL
+991 GDLIL

-1009 LLRNFT
+1009 LMRNFT

-1030 SQPNALDNPGAP
+1030 SQGPGAQDSTGAP

-1047 ASDVTFTK
+1047 ASDVAFTK

-1067 DIKDAVLWG
+1067 DVRDAVLWG

-1163 LGGGPM
+1163 LGGGPL
-1169 EQGRPGGNVPAP
+1169 EQSRPGAGVPVP
-1181 GTAER
+1181 GAAER

>member
-1 MRMARAALLSE
+1 MSE
-12 PSHRSARFEQHDKK
+12 NN
-26 RFRLTE
+26 
-32 TSKIDTAPTSA
+32 KIDPVPTPA
-43 TASGAECEEV
+43 TVAEAECQEV

-62 GIVTI
+62 GVVTI
-67 AVAVCVAIVTL
+67 AVTVCVAVVTL
-78 GFAAAA
+78 GFAAAV
-84 LLVSGFIPLAGL
+84 LLVSGFIPLSGL
-96 EGRISTA
+96 EGRISAA

-113 VTAEHAELNRA
+113 VEAAQAELTRT

-156 MALLRGNIRLVSLD
+156 MALLRGDFRLVSLD

-186 LLEQDAQPEQAP
+186 LLEQDAQPEQVS

-246 PAGRQRSGLEDVDVK
+246 PAGRQRSGLEDVDIR

-270 RLSMKGRIG
+270 RLSMRGRVG

-295 TRSATVEIQ
+295 TRSATVDIQ

-316 GNALVALDGLA
+316 GNAMVALDGLA
-327 LSGKISLTQTGGG
+327 LSGKISFTQTGSG
-340 ERRIAAGLSVAPGV
+340 ERRLAAGLAVAPGV
-354 IKVHNAGLDPI
+354 IRVHDAGLDPI
-365 EVQGAKLDFT
+365 EVQGAKLDFG
-375 SEDGLKTIKV
+375 SDDGLKTIKV
-385 ATAQLQAGETK
+385 ASAQILAGETK
-396 LGGSGEARNENG
+396 LAGSGQARNEAG
-408 LWRLVLDGSGQVAGI
+408 IWHLALDGSGQVAGI
-423 GKDPAVVLSALRT
+423 GKDAAVVLSALRT
-436 QIEVDPGAGE
+436 QIEVDPAAGE
-446 VRMGELSFKGP
+446 VRMGNFSFKGP

-466 ARRRDDKNSHRFQ
+466 ARRRDEQNSHQFQ

-494 PAVTSPGLHA
+494 PAVTSPGLHG
-504 ALVEMVKAGRV
+504 ALSEMVKGGRV

-529 ARLADGKGM
+529 MRLWSGKGM

-545 ALKASQVS
+545 RLKASQVS

-574 RTVDLVISQAT
+574 RTVDLAISQAT

-590 GRKLQLG
+590 GRKLQLSD
-597 EGTFTMSD
+597 GTFAMSD
-605 TWADRPQAQI
+605 TWAERPQARI
-615 GFKSTG
+615 GFRSTG
-621 SADSLVALL
+621 SADAMVALL

-640 LRIEP
+640 LKIEP
-645 GALRGAI
+645 GALRGTI
-652 DLSNQLSLPLI
+652 DLTEQITLPLI
-663 NDLTFNDVVIRSIGM
+663 NDLTFSDVVIRSSGM
-678 LSNVASDNLLGGEK
+678 LSNIASDSLLGGEK

-707 AIKGEGRV
+707 SIKGEGRV

-730 QGEATVSLNLDN
+730 QGEATVTLMLDN

-749 FGPESGISGPL
+749 FGPETGISGPL
-760 QVRVVK
+760 QVKVTK
-766 ALGKTPEAPPRVEVD
+766 PLGRSPDAPPRVEVD
-781 LTRAAIDAGVPGVS
+781 LARAAIDSGVPGVS
-795 KPAGRAGKAAFTYV
+795 KPAGRAGKAAFNYV
-809 SDADGPDLEDLTIE
+809 VDDDGPDLEDLTIE
-823 SAPLLAKGRISLTK
+823 SAPLFAKGRISLNK

-848 LRLSPGDNL
+848 LRLSAGDNL

-865 GNVTRLSVRGA
+865 GAVTKLSVRGT

-888 DTPAA
+888 DTPAPT
-893 ANRGTRGN
+893 RGGRGN
-901 QSAAS
+901 QNAAP

-934 SRRGGNL
+934 SRRSGAMRSIG
-941 RAIAYQ
+941 YQ

-961 QGDGAAPIVVQSENG
+961 QGDRVVVQSENG
-976 GATLRFLDLY
+976 GAILRFLDLY

-991 GDLVL
+991 GDLIL
-996 QLGAGEGRQPGEL
+996 QFGAGEGRQPGEL
-1009 LLRNFT
+1009 LMRNFT

-1030 SQPNALDNPGAP
+1030 SQGPGAQDSTGAP

-1047 ASDVTFTK
+1047 ASDVAFTK

-1067 DIKDAVLWG
+1067 DINDAVLWG

-1082 IQGSVDYGRDRV
+1082 IQGNVDYARDRV

-1163 LGGGPM
+1163 LGGGPL
-1169 EQGRPGGNVPAP
+1169 EQSRPGGNLPAP
-1181 GTAER
+1181 GTPER

>member
-1 MRMARAALLSE
+1 
-12 PSHRSARFEQHDKK
+12 
-26 RFRLTE
+26 LTE
-32 TSKIDTAPTSA
+32 TSKIDAVPAPA
-43 TASGAECEEV
+43 TAAEAECQEV
-53 AAVAKRAWR
+53 VAVAKRAWR

-67 AVAVCVAIVTL
+67 ALTVCVAVVML

-84 LLVSGFIPLAGL
+84 LLVSGFIPLSGL

-113 VTAEHAELNRA
+113 VTAEHAQLDRL

-156 MALLRGNIRLVSLD
+156 MALLRGDIRLVSLD

-186 LLEQDAQPEQAP
+186 LLEQDAQPEQVP

-246 PAGRQRSGLEDVDVK
+246 PAGRQRSGLEDVDVR

-295 TRSATVEIQ
+295 TRSATVDIQ

-316 GNALVALDGLA
+316 GNAMVALDGLA

-340 ERRIAAGLSVAPGV
+340 ERRIAAGLSVAPGMV
-354 IKVHNAGLDPI
+354 KVHNAGIDPVEI
-365 EVQGAKLDFT
+365 QGAKLDFT

-385 ATAQLQAGETK
+385 ATAQLQAGETR
-396 LGGSGEARNENG
+396 LAGSGEGRNENG
-408 LWRLVLDGSGQVAGI
+408 IWRLALDGSGQVAGI
-423 GKDPAVVLSALRT
+423 GKDPAVVLSSLHT
-436 QIEVDPGAGE
+436 QLEVDPGAGE
-446 VRMGELSFKGP
+446 VRMGQLSFKGP

-466 ARRRDDKNSHRFQ
+466 ARRRDDKNSHQFQ

-504 ALVEMVKAGRV
+504 ALVEMVKSGRV
-515 EEIDVKV
+515 EEIDVKL

-529 ARLADGKGM
+529 ARLFDGKGM

-545 ALKASQVS
+545 RLKASQVS

-574 RTVDLVISQAT
+574 RTVDLAISQAT
-585 AELGE
+585 AEVGE

-597 EGTFTMSD
+597 EGTFAMSD
-605 TWADRPQAQI
+605 TWADRPQARI

-621 SADSLVALL
+621 SADALVALL

-640 LRIEP
+640 LKIEP

-652 DLSNQLSLPLI
+652 DLSNQLSLPLV
-663 NDLTFNDVVIRSIGM
+663 NDLTFNDVVIRSSGM
-678 LSNVASDNLLGGEK
+678 LTNIASDNLLGGEK
-692 LEGANLALN
+692 LEGANLALT

-707 AIKGEGRV
+707 SIKGEGRV
-715 GGDKAPIELKQNAKG
+715 GGDKAPIELRQNAKG

-749 FGPESGISGPL
+749 FGPETGISGPM
-760 QVRVVK
+760 QVKVVK
-766 ALGKTPEAPPRVEVD
+766 SLGRTPEAPPRVEVD
-781 LTRAAIDAGVPGVS
+781 LTKAAIDTGVPGVS
-795 KPAGRAGKAAFTYV
+795 KPAGRAGKAAFSYV
-809 SDADGPDLEDLTIE
+809 VDDDGPDLEDLTIE

-837 QNAFESASFSQ
+837 QNTFESASFSQ

-865 GNVTRLSVRGA
+865 GNLTKLSVRGA

-888 DTPAA
+888 DAPAPPA
-893 ANRGTRGN
+893 RSGARGSQNT
-901 QSAAS
+901 AS

-921 FNNEALGNSQLKL
+921 FNSEALGNSQLKL
-934 SRRGGNL
+934 SRRNGAL
-941 RAIAYQ
+941 RSIAYQ
-947 GRIGKADLSIKQAR
+947 GRIGKADLSIKQVK
-961 QGDGAAPIVVQSENG
+961 QGDGASPIVVQSENG

-1009 LLRNFT
+1009 LLRNFM

-1030 SQPNALDNPGAP
+1030 SQAPGALDSTGAP

-1047 ASDVTFTK
+1047 ASDVAFTK
-1055 LRAEFVRSASRI
+1055 LRAEFVRSASRV
-1067 DIKDAVLWG
+1067 DINDAVLWG

-1082 IQGSVDYGRDRV
+1082 IQGNVDYGRDRV

-1169 EQGRPGGNVPAP
+1169 GQGRPDGRVPAP

>member
-1 MRMARAALLSE
+1 M
-12 PSHRSARFEQHDKK
+12 
-26 RFRLTE
+26 TE
-32 TSKIDTAPTSA
+32 TSKIAAAPA
-43 TASGAECEEV
+43 AGTASETECQEV
-53 AAVAKRAWR
+53 VAVAKRAWR

-67 AVAVCVAIVTL
+67 ALTVCVAVVML

-84 LLVSGFIPLAGL
+84 LLVSGFIPLSGL

-103 IEERLGPNWK
+103 IEERLGPSWK
-113 VTAEHAELNRA
+113 VTAEHAQLDRV

-131 VREVSFRHAGGA
+131 VREVSFKHAGGA

-156 MALLRGNIRLVSLD
+156 MALLRGDIRLVSLD

-186 LLEQDAQPEQAP
+186 LLEQDVQPEQAP

-227 LLGSLEVAGIGGA
+227 LLGSLEAAGIGGA

-246 PAGRQRSGLEDVDVK
+246 PAGRQRSSLMSTSSRP
-261 LERFGGGQA
+261 ERFGGGQA

-295 TRSATVEIQ
+295 TRSATIDIQ

-316 GNALVALDGLA
+316 GNTMIALDGLA

-340 ERRIAAGLSVAPGV
+340 ERRIAAGLSVAPGTV
-354 IKVHNAGLDPI
+354 KLHNAGLDPI

-375 SEDGLKTIKV
+375 SDDGLKTVKV
-385 ATAQLQAGETK
+385 TTAQLQAGETR
-396 LGGSGEARNENG
+396 LAGSGEARNEG
-408 LWRLVLDGSGQVAGI
+408 GIWRLALDGAGQVAGI
-423 GKDPAVVLSALRT
+423 GKDAAVVLSSLRT
-436 QIEVDPGAGE
+436 QLEVDSGAGE
-446 VRMGELSFKGP
+446 VRMSQLSFKGP

-466 ARRRDDKNSHRFQ
+466 ARRRDDKNSHQFQ

-494 PAVTSPGLHA
+494 PAVTSPDLHA
-504 ALVEMVKAGRV
+504 ALVEMVKSGRV
-515 EEIDVKV
+515 EEIDVRV

-529 ARLADGKGM
+529 ARLFDGKGM

-545 ALKASQVS
+545 RLKASQVS

-574 RTVDLVISQAT
+574 RTVDLAISQAT
-585 AELGE
+585 AEVGE

-597 EGTFTMSD
+597 DGTFAMSD
-605 TWADRPQAQI
+605 TWASRPQARI

-621 SADSLVALL
+621 SADALVALL

-640 LRIEP
+640 LKIEP
-645 GALRGAI
+645 GTLRGAI
-652 DLSNQLSLPLI
+652 DLTNQLSLPLV
-663 NDLTFNDVVIRSIGM
+663 NDLTFNDVLIRSTGM
-678 LSNVASDNLLGGEK
+678 LSNIASDNLLGGEK
-692 LEGANLALN
+692 LEGANLALT

-707 AIKGEGRV
+707 SIKGEGRV
-715 GGDKAPIELKQNAKG
+715 GGDKAPIELRQNAKG

-749 FGPESGISGPL
+749 LGPETGISGSM
-760 QVRVVK
+760 QVKVVK
-766 ALGKTPEAPPRVEVD
+766 PLGKTPEAPPRVEVD
-781 LTRAAIDAGVPGVS
+781 LTKATIDTGVPGVG
-795 KPAGRAGKAAFTYV
+795 KPAGRAGKAVFTYV
-809 SDADGPDLEDLTIE
+809 VDDDGPDLEDLTIE
-823 SAPLLAKGRISLTK
+823 SAPLLAKGRISLSK

-865 GNVTRLSVRGA
+865 GSVTKVSVRGA

-888 DTPAA
+888 DAPAA
-893 ANRGTRGN
+893 PARSGARGSQN
-901 QSAAS
+901 AAS

-947 GRIGKADLSIKQAR
+947 GRIGKADLSIKQAK
-961 QGDGAAPIVVQSENG
+961 QGEGAGSIVVQSENG

-996 QLGAGEGRQPGEL
+996 QIGAGEGRQPGEL
-1009 LLRNFT
+1009 LLRGFT

-1030 SQPNALDNPGAP
+1030 SQAPGALDSTGAP

-1047 ASDVTFTK
+1047 ASDVAFTK

-1067 DIKDAVLWG
+1067 DINDAVLWG

-1082 IQGSVDYGRDRV
+1082 IQGNVDYGRDRV

-1169 EQGRPGGNVPAP
+1169 GQGRPGANVPAP